1 MRVNTI
7 KKIIAAILAAVL
19 CFGVLPSRSFFN
31 TLSAVVK
38 AANADSLNEAYAD
51 GTSLMPIG
59 PAFTVDTL
67 LSWEPTNDPDSD
79 YSRSVVPLADRYTG
93 FTVNDY
99 ANPDAKLMVCSLAN
113 SKHDATNAQ
122 GQESFSSYAFNYWQ
136 YATSFVYWSGSKRGQ
151 VVVPTGEF
159 TDAAHTNGVPVMGT
173 IFFDWGGNSS
183 VVENFVRNYRS
194 VADKLIEV
202 MEYYGFDGYFFNEE
216 TAVDYTTA
224 GNLRSMIAYMR
235 QQRPNML
242 IGWYDSITDSGNL
255 SYQDAVN
262 GSNSGWVS
270 AGVNEFFMNYNWTT
284 QDVNTTVSTM
294 QGLGKSQYEAFA
306 GLDVQQNCMNTNF
319 SSNYLL
325 NNNNN
330 KLKLSLA
337 LYCPNSTMGLSGD
350 GADFHEVERQFYV
363 NGGDPRSTSS
373 SGWAGMSRFFADH
386 TTIISAPFVTN
397 FNSGHGKAFYID
409 GVKSRDAEWSY
420 QSVQDVMP
428 TWTWIIDSNGQKLS
442 GAYDFE
448 DAYNGGSSIKF
459 YGSLTANKPNNIML
473 YSTNLDINGS
483 TNIAVT
489 AKNDR
494 GLMKL
499 VAYYGDS
506 STSSY
511 ANCQKATFALD
522 ASSGGWTT
530 SNVSLASLSGKKL
543 YAIGFEIGGTSNVSD
558 YQVNIGRLAV
568 TDSEAAAASASN
580 ARLEEIIYLDAYT
593 AEARIKWNG
602 NNASTY
608 EIYRLNADGTRTL
621 IMETPNT
628 AYYIPNLVRN
638 DDQADVTIEVV
649 PVNANGVRG
658 ESSRFTIDWP
668 YENGDTEK
676 LSDVTVPVNICP
688 LAEVTGYSAQND
700 GEPASKAIDGTSE
713 NGSKWCATNAQSGWM
728 TIKLDQPRT
737 IKRIRIEHA
746 EYGGEAQNMNT
757 IAFSVQYKSGN
768 NWVTAYSTNNNSS
781 AVTDELITPVTAQE
795 WRLYI
800 SNSGSSA
807 WGAIRIYEWQMFETT
822 ERNRTD
828 IVLMKFASAKNNKG
842 ASDTFSLTHAPTG
855 STVRLYLRDA
865 NGNYTQIASKEA
877 QSSTVSFTGLDYGS
891 DAGRVFYTV
900 QEGKQEESIKLST
913 AFDAE
918 PGAVK
923 YSITVVQP
931 ANGTVS
937 ASATSAT
944 AGTTVKLTATP
955 AEGYTLDY
963 FTLDGAR
970 INGDTFI
977 MPARNVE
984 VSAVFTAN
992 AYSITVVQPTG
1003 GTVSASA
1010 TSATAGTT
1018 VKLTATPAE
1027 GYTLDYFTLDGARI
1041 NGNTFSMPARNV
1053 EVSAVFTANAYSI
1066 TVVQPTGGTVSASTT
1081 SAAAG
1086 TTIELTATPAEGY
1099 TLDYFT
1105 LDGERINGD
1114 TFSMPAR
1121 NVEVSAVFTANAY
1134 SITVVQPTGGTVSAS
1149 ATSATAGT
1157 TVKLTATPAEG
1168 YTLDYFTLDGARI
1181 NGDTFIMPA
1190 RNVEVSAVFTAN
1202 AYSITVV
1209 QPTGGTVSA
1218 SATSATAG
1226 TTVKLTATPAEGY
1239 TLDYFTLDGARIN
1252 GDTFIM
1258 PARNV
1263 EVSAVFTANA
1273 YSITVVQPTGGTVSA
1288 SATSATAGT
1297 TVKLTATP
1305 AEGYT
1310 LDYFTLDG
1318 ARINGD
1324 TFIMPARNVEVSAVF
1339 TANAYSIT
1347 VVQPAG
1353 GTVSASKLSAF
1364 FGEAVELTAVPDE
1377 GYELSHYVVNG
1388 AANNGGTFTMPARD
1402 VIVTAVFTK
1411 VAEPSVNLALNA
1423 TIYYSNKKYPDY
1435 AKNGPQHA
1443 FDGKMS
1449 DREADKW
1456 HASGV
1461 NGWVAFDIHTPVANP
1476 ILKIYHAGSAGENSN
1491 LNTSSWDVYI
1501 LNERYLTEEAYFNMD
1516 RSTQNRVCQIAWF
1529 WKRIHVTTGN
1539 TADISIDH
1547 IDMPEARRLFKI
1559 NMRKTNQTGYPY
1571 YLNVYEIEMYAGN

>member
-700 GEPASKAIDGTSE
+700 GEPAWKAIDGTSE
-713 NGSKWCATNAQSGWM
+713 NGSKWCATNKQSGWM

-746 EYGGEAQNMNT
+746 QYGGEAQNMNT

-768 NWVTAYSTNNNSS
+768 NWVTVYSTNSNSS

-923 YSITVVQP
+923 YSINVVQP
-931 ANGTVS
+931 ANGSVS

-944 AGTTVKLTATP
+944 AGTTIELAATP
-955 AEGYTLDY
+955 SEGYTLDY
-963 FTLDGAR
+963 FTLDGER

-992 AYSITVVQPTG
+992 AYSITVVQPT
-1003 GTVSASA
+1003 
-1010 TSATAGTT
+1010 
-1018 VKLTATPAE
+1018 
-1027 GYTLDYFTLDGARI
+1027 
-1041 NGNTFSMPARNV
+1041 
-1053 EVSAVFTANAYSI
+1053 
-1066 TVVQPTGGTVSASTT
+1066 
-1081 SAAAG
+1081 
-1086 TTIELTATPAEGY
+1086 
-1099 TLDYFT
+1099 
-1105 LDGERINGD
+1105 
-1114 TFSMPAR
+1114 
-1121 NVEVSAVFTANAY
+1121 
-1134 SITVVQPTGGTVSAS
+1134 
-1149 ATSATAGT
+1149 
-1157 TVKLTATPAEG
+1157 
-1168 YTLDYFTLDGARI
+1168 
-1181 NGDTFIMPA
+1181 
-1190 RNVEVSAVFTAN
+1190 
-1202 AYSITVV
+1202 
-1209 QPTGGTVSA
+1209 
-1218 SATSATAG
+1218 
-1226 TTVKLTATPAEGY
+1226 
-1239 TLDYFTLDGARIN
+1239 
-1252 GDTFIM
+1252 
-1258 PARNV
+1258 
-1263 EVSAVFTANA
+1263 
-1273 YSITVVQPTGGTVSA
+1273 
-1288 SATSATAGT
+1288 
-1297 TVKLTATP
+1297 
-1305 AEGYT
+1305 
-1310 LDYFTLDG
+1310 
-1318 ARINGD
+1318 
-1324 TFIMPARNVEVSAVF
+1324 
-1339 TANAYSIT
+1339 
-1347 VVQPAG
+1347 G

-1423 TIYYSNKKYPDY
+1423 TVYYSNKKYPDY

-1449 DREADKW
+1449 DPEADKW
-1456 HASGV
+1456 HASGI

-1476 ILKIYHAGSAGENSN
+1476 ILKIYHAGFAGEGSD
-1491 LNTSSWDVYI
+1491 LNTSSWDVYV

-1571 YLNVYEIEMYAGN
+1571 HLNVYEIEMYAGN

>member
-7 KKIIAAILAAVL
+7 KKIIAAILAAVF

-235 QQRPNML
+235 QQKPNML

-262 GSNSGWVS
+262 GYNSGWVS

-294 QGLGKSQYEAFA
+294 QNLGKSQYEAFA
-306 GLDVQQNCMNTNF
+306 GLDVQQNCMNTYF

-325 NNNNN
+325 NNSN

-511 ANCQKATFALD
+511 ANCQKAAFALD

-543 YAIGFEIGGTSNVSD
+543 YAIGFEIGDTSNVSD

-602 NNASTY
+602 NNASSY

-700 GEPASKAIDGTSE
+700 GEPAWKAIDGTSE
-713 NGSKWCATNAQSGWM
+713 NGSKWCATNKQSGWM

-768 NWVTAYSTNNNSS
+768 NWVTVYSTNSNSS

-800 SNSGSSA
+800 YNSGSSA

-842 ASDTFSLTHAPTG
+842 ASDTFSLTHAPTS

-900 QEGKQEESIKLST
+900 QEGVQEESIKLST

-923 YSITVVQP
+923 YSINVVQP
-931 ANGTVS
+931 ANGSVA
-937 ASATSAT
+937 ASA
-944 AGTTVKLTATP
+944 
-955 AEGYTLDY
+955 
-963 FTLDGAR
+963 
-970 INGDTFI
+970 
-977 MPARNVE
+977 
-984 VSAVFTAN
+984 
-992 AYSITVVQPTG
+992 
-1003 GTVSASA
+1003 
-1010 TSATAGTT
+1010 
-1018 VKLTATPAE
+1018 
-1027 GYTLDYFTLDGARI
+1027 
-1041 NGNTFSMPARNV
+1041 
-1053 EVSAVFTANAYSI
+1053 
-1066 TVVQPTGGTVSASTT
+1066 T

-1086 TTIELTATPAEGY
+1086 TIIELAATPAEGY

-1105 LDGERINGD
+1105 LDGE
-1114 TFSMPAR
+1114 
-1121 NVEVSAVFTANAY
+1121 
-1134 SITVVQPTGGTVSAS
+1134 
-1149 ATSATAGT
+1149 
-1157 TVKLTATPAEG
+1157 
-1168 YTLDYFTLDGARI
+1168 
-1181 NGDTFIMPA
+1181 
-1190 RNVEVSAVFTAN
+1190 
-1202 AYSITVV
+1202 
-1209 QPTGGTVSA
+1209 
-1218 SATSATAG
+1218 
-1226 TTVKLTATPAEGY
+1226 
-1239 TLDYFTLDGARIN
+1239 
-1252 GDTFIM
+1252 
-1258 PARNV
+1258 
-1263 EVSAVFTANA
+1263 
-1273 YSITVVQPTGGTVSA
+1273 
-1288 SATSATAGT
+1288 
-1297 TVKLTATP
+1297 
-1305 AEGYT
+1305 
-1310 LDYFTLDG
+1310 
-1318 ARINGD
+1318 RINGD

-1353 GTVSASKLSAF
+1353 GTVTASKLSAF

-1456 HASGV
+1456 HASGI

-1476 ILKIYHAGSAGENSN
+1476 ILKIYHAGSAGEGSD

>member
-1 MRVNTI
+1 MKNI
-7 KKIIAAILAAVL
+7 KKLLSLLLCGIMLFGMFPASLFAADGDTGDGSGTISETFVPEITWKRTFEYEHRHDTAANQHTNLGGLYAGDKTAYLSTESKTENSVTTYKNKVHWDWATLSGHFNGRTDDVDDSAHKVWDYGHTDVQYADPVKASITNPIASSSQIGGVGIIPYAPSAGEQAIFAATWNNRAAQDFKASSVDGTGIYYSGNYVSVKKGQMDIGYGKKSNDSTISTFSGKSYTARRFSGSFVWPEGYTLSDSIELVSKNDSYYQEIYNAIEADPDLKAAFGGKKVVAINDDMFVFVYKDGEQLTENNYSDYLAFFAGTAGKGVWSWPNADPQDASHGGSGVGWGGEWNVTEPATYGDKYASKA
-19 CFGVLPSRSFFN
+19 FYKVLPNLDTAGKNRSNSMLSKTLIGKEATDN
-31 TLSAVVK
+31 T
-38 AANADSLNEAYAD
+38 AATAGMMAL
-51 GTSLMPIG
+51 
-59 PAFTVDTL
+59 
-67 LSWEPTNDPDSD
+67 SD
-79 YSRSVVPLADRYTG
+79 YWYSFMDGNAISTVLNNKYGTTG
-93 FTVNDY
+93 INVGDTVHIDIY
-99 ANPDAKLMVCSLAN
+99 CIDMDKV
-113 SKHDATNAQ
+113 
-122 GQESFSSYAFNYWQ
+122 G
-136 YATSFVYWSGSKRGQ
+136 G
-151 VVVPTGEF
+151 
-159 TDAAHTNGVPVMGT
+159 

-235 QQRPNML
+235 QQKPNML

-294 QGLGKSQYEAFA
+294 QNLGKSQYEAFA
-306 GLDVQQNCMNTNF
+306 GLDVQQNCMNTYF

-325 NNNNN
+325 NNSN

-386 TTIISAPFVTN
+386 TTIVSAPFVTN

-602 NNASTY
+602 NNASSY

-638 DDQADVTIEVV
+638 DDQADVTVEVV

-658 ESSRFTIDWP
+658 ESSRFTIDWL

-700 GEPASKAIDGTSE
+700 GEPAWKAIDGTSE
-713 NGSKWCATNAQSGWM
+713 NGSKWCATNARSGWM

-768 NWVTAYSTNNNSS
+768 NWVTVYSTNSNSS

-900 QEGKQEESIKLST
+900 QEGVQEESIKLST

-923 YSITVVQP
+923 YSINVVQP
-931 ANGTVS
+931 ANGSVA
-937 ASATSAT
+937 ASA
-944 AGTTVKLTATP
+944 
-955 AEGYTLDY
+955 
-963 FTLDGAR
+963 
-970 INGDTFI
+970 
-977 MPARNVE
+977 
-984 VSAVFTAN
+984 
-992 AYSITVVQPTG
+992 
-1003 GTVSASA
+1003 
-1010 TSATAGTT
+1010 
-1018 VKLTATPAE
+1018 
-1027 GYTLDYFTLDGARI
+1027 
-1041 NGNTFSMPARNV
+1041 
-1053 EVSAVFTANAYSI
+1053 
-1066 TVVQPTGGTVSASTT
+1066 T

-1086 TTIELTATPAEGY
+1086 TIIELAATPAEGY

-1105 LDGERINGD
+1105 LDGE
-1114 TFSMPAR
+1114 
-1121 NVEVSAVFTANAY
+1121 
-1134 SITVVQPTGGTVSAS
+1134 
-1149 ATSATAGT
+1149 
-1157 TVKLTATPAEG
+1157 
-1168 YTLDYFTLDGARI
+1168 
-1181 NGDTFIMPA
+1181 
-1190 RNVEVSAVFTAN
+1190 
-1202 AYSITVV
+1202 
-1209 QPTGGTVSA
+1209 
-1218 SATSATAG
+1218 
-1226 TTVKLTATPAEGY
+1226 
-1239 TLDYFTLDGARIN
+1239 
-1252 GDTFIM
+1252 
-1258 PARNV
+1258 
-1263 EVSAVFTANA
+1263 
-1273 YSITVVQPTGGTVSA
+1273 
-1288 SATSATAGT
+1288 
-1297 TVKLTATP
+1297 
-1305 AEGYT
+1305 
-1310 LDYFTLDG
+1310 
-1318 ARINGD
+1318 RINGD

-1347 VVQPAG
+1347 VVQPAN

-1449 DREADKW
+1449 DPEADKW
-1456 HASGV
+1456 HASGI

-1476 ILKIYHAGSAGENSN
+1476 ILKIYHAGSAGEGSD

-1539 TADISIDH
+1539 TADISVDH

>member
-1 MRVNTI
+1 M
-7 KKIIAAILAAVL
+7 IL
-19 CFGVLPSRSFFN
+19 N
-31 TLSAVVK
+31 
-38 AANADSLNEAYAD
+38 
-51 GTSLMPIG
+51 
-59 PAFTVDTL
+59 
-67 LSWEPTNDPDSD
+67 
-79 YSRSVVPLADRYTG
+79 
-93 FTVNDY
+93 
-99 ANPDAKLMVCSLAN
+99 
-113 SKHDATNAQ
+113 
-122 GQESFSSYAFNYWQ
+122 
-136 YATSFVYWSGSKRGQ
+136 SFV
-151 VVVPTGEF
+151 
-159 TDAAHTNGVPVMGT
+159 
-173 IFFDWGGNSS
+173 
-183 VVENFVRNYRS
+183 
-194 VADKLIEV
+194 
-202 MEYYGFDGYFFNEE
+202 
-216 TAVDYTTA
+216 
-224 GNLRSMIAYMR
+224 
-235 QQRPNML
+235 
-242 IGWYDSITDSGNL
+242 
-255 SYQDAVN
+255 
-262 GSNSGWVS
+262 
-270 AGVNEFFMNYNWTT
+270 
-284 QDVNTTVSTM
+284 TV
-294 QGLGKSQYEAFA
+294 
-306 GLDVQQNCMNTNF
+306 
-319 SSNYLL
+319 
-325 NNNNN
+325 
-330 KLKLSLA
+330 
-337 LYCPNSTMGLSGD
+337 
-350 GADFHEVERQFYV
+350 
-363 NGGDPRSTSS
+363 
-373 SGWAGMSRFFADH
+373 
-386 TTIISAPFVTN
+386 
-397 FNSGHGKAFYID
+397 
-409 GVKSRDAEWSY
+409 
-420 QSVQDVMP
+420 
-428 TWTWIIDSNGQKLS
+428 
-442 GAYDFE
+442 
-448 DAYNGGSSIKF
+448 
-459 YGSLTANKPNNIML
+459 
-473 YSTNLDINGS
+473 
-483 TNIAVT
+483 
-489 AKNDR
+489 
-494 GLMKL
+494 
-499 VAYYGDS
+499 
-506 STSSY
+506 
-511 ANCQKATFALD
+511 
-522 ASSGGWTT
+522 
-530 SNVSLASLSGKKL
+530 
-543 YAIGFEIGGTSNVSD
+543 

-602 NNASTY
+602 NNASSY

-638 DDQADVTIEVV
+638 DDQADVTVEVV

-700 GEPASKAIDGTSE
+700 GEPAWKAIDGTSE
-713 NGSKWCATNAQSGWM
+713 NGSKWCATNKQSGWM

-746 EYGGEAQNMNT
+746 EYGGESQDMNT

-768 NWVTAYSTNNNSS
+768 NWVTVYSTNNNSS

-923 YSITVVQP
+923 YSINVVQP
-931 ANGTVS
+931 ANGSVA

-944 AGTTVKLTATP
+944 AGTTVKLTANP
-955 AEGYTLDY
+955 E
-963 FTLDGAR
+963 
-970 INGDTFI
+970 
-977 MPARNVE
+977 
-984 VSAVFTAN
+984 
-992 AYSITVVQPTG
+992 
-1003 GTVSASA
+1003 
-1010 TSATAGTT
+1010 
-1018 VKLTATPAE
+1018 
-1027 GYTLDYFTLDGARI
+1027 
-1041 NGNTFSMPARNV
+1041 
-1053 EVSAVFTANAYSI
+1053 
-1066 TVVQPTGGTVSASTT
+1066 
-1081 SAAAG
+1081 
-1086 TTIELTATPAEGY
+1086 EGY

-1105 LDGERINGD
+1105 LDGE
-1114 TFSMPAR
+1114 
-1121 NVEVSAVFTANAY
+1121 
-1134 SITVVQPTGGTVSAS
+1134 
-1149 ATSATAGT
+1149 
-1157 TVKLTATPAEG
+1157 
-1168 YTLDYFTLDGARI
+1168 
-1181 NGDTFIMPA
+1181 
-1190 RNVEVSAVFTAN
+1190 
-1202 AYSITVV
+1202 
-1209 QPTGGTVSA
+1209 
-1218 SATSATAG
+1218 
-1226 TTVKLTATPAEGY
+1226 
-1239 TLDYFTLDGARIN
+1239 
-1252 GDTFIM
+1252 
-1258 PARNV
+1258 
-1263 EVSAVFTANA
+1263 
-1273 YSITVVQPTGGTVSA
+1273 
-1288 SATSATAGT
+1288 
-1297 TVKLTATP
+1297 
-1305 AEGYT
+1305 
-1310 LDYFTLDG
+1310 
-1318 ARINGD
+1318 RINGD

-1347 VVQPAG
+1347 VVQPAGGSVAASATSATAGTTIELAATPAEGYTLDYFTLDGERINGNTFSMPARNVEVSAVFTANAYSITVVQPANGSVAASATSAAAGTIIELAATPAEGYTLDYFTLDGERINGDTFIMPARNVEVSAVFTANAYNITVVQPTGGTVSASATSATAGTSVKLTATPAEGYTLDYFTLDGERINGNTFIMPARNVEVSAVFTANAYSITVVQPTG

-1449 DREADKW
+1449 DPEADKW
-1456 HASGV
+1456 HASGI

-1476 ILKIYHAGSAGENSN
+1476 ILKIYHAGSAGEDSN

-1529 WKRIHVTTGN
+1529 WKRVHVTTGN

-1571 YLNVYEIEMYAGN
+1571 HLNVYEIEMYAGN

>member
-235 QQRPNML
+235 QQKPNML

-294 QGLGKSQYEAFA
+294 QNLGKSQYEAFA

-325 NNNNN
+325 NNSN

-386 TTIISAPFVTN
+386 TTIVSAPFVTN

-511 ANCQKATFALD
+511 ANCQKATFAID

-602 NNASTY
+602 NNASSY

-628 AYYIPNLVRN
+628 AYYIPKLVRN

-700 GEPASKAIDGTSE
+700 GEPAWKAIDGTSE
-713 NGSKWCATNAQSGWM
+713 NGSKWCATNARSGWM

-746 EYGGEAQNMNT
+746 EYGGEAQDMNT

-768 NWVTAYSTNNNSS
+768 NWVTVYSTTNNSS

-800 SNSGSSA
+800 YNSGSSA
-807 WGAIRIYEWQMFETT
+807 WGAIRIYEWQMFEST
-822 ERNRTD
+822 ERERSD

-842 ASDTFSLTHAPTG
+842 ASDTFSLTHAPTS

-877 QSSTVSFTGLDYGS
+877 QSSTVSFNGLDYGS

-900 QEGKQEESIKLST
+900 QEGVQEESIKLST

-923 YSITVVQP
+923 YSINVVQP
-931 ANGTVS
+931 ANGSVA
-937 ASATSAT
+937 ASA
-944 AGTTVKLTATP
+944 
-955 AEGYTLDY
+955 
-963 FTLDGAR
+963 
-970 INGDTFI
+970 
-977 MPARNVE
+977 
-984 VSAVFTAN
+984 
-992 AYSITVVQPTG
+992 
-1003 GTVSASA
+1003 
-1010 TSATAGTT
+1010 
-1018 VKLTATPAE
+1018 
-1027 GYTLDYFTLDGARI
+1027 
-1041 NGNTFSMPARNV
+1041 
-1053 EVSAVFTANAYSI
+1053 
-1066 TVVQPTGGTVSASTT
+1066 T

-1086 TTIELTATPAEGY
+1086 TIIELAATPAEGY

-1105 LDGERINGD
+1105 LDGE
-1114 TFSMPAR
+1114 
-1121 NVEVSAVFTANAY
+1121 
-1134 SITVVQPTGGTVSAS
+1134 
-1149 ATSATAGT
+1149 
-1157 TVKLTATPAEG
+1157 
-1168 YTLDYFTLDGARI
+1168 
-1181 NGDTFIMPA
+1181 
-1190 RNVEVSAVFTAN
+1190 
-1202 AYSITVV
+1202 
-1209 QPTGGTVSA
+1209 
-1218 SATSATAG
+1218 
-1226 TTVKLTATPAEGY
+1226 
-1239 TLDYFTLDGARIN
+1239 
-1252 GDTFIM
+1252 
-1258 PARNV
+1258 
-1263 EVSAVFTANA
+1263 
-1273 YSITVVQPTGGTVSA
+1273 
-1288 SATSATAGT
+1288 
-1297 TVKLTATP
+1297 
-1305 AEGYT
+1305 
-1310 LDYFTLDG
+1310 
-1318 ARINGD
+1318 RINGD

-1353 GTVSASKLSAF
+1353 GTVSASATSAAAGTTVKLTATPAEGYTLDYFTLDGERINGNTFSMPARNVEVSAVFTANAYSITVVQPAGGTVTASKLSAF

-1449 DREADKW
+1449 DPEADKW
-1456 HASGV
+1456 HASGI

-1476 ILKIYHAGSAGENSN
+1476 ILKIYHAGSAGEASN

-1529 WKRIHVTTGN
+1529 WKKIHVTNGN
-1539 TADISIDH
+1539 TADISVDH
-1547 IDMPEARRLFKI
+1547 IDMPETRRLFKI

>member
-7 KKIIAAILAAVL
+7 KKIIAAILAAVF

-183 VVENFVRNYRS
+183 VVENFVLNYRS

-235 QQRPNML
+235 QQKPNML

-262 GSNSGWVS
+262 GYNSGWVS

-294 QGLGKSQYEAFA
+294 QNLGKSQYEAFA
-306 GLDVQQNCMNTNF
+306 GLDVQQNCMNTYF

-325 NNNNN
+325 NNSN

-511 ANCQKATFALD
+511 ANCQKAAFALD

-543 YAIGFEIGGTSNVSD
+543 YAIGFEIGDTSNVSD

-602 NNASTY
+602 NNASSY

-700 GEPASKAIDGTSE
+700 GEPAWKAIDGTSE
-713 NGSKWCATNAQSGWM
+713 NGSKWCATNKQSGWM

-768 NWVTAYSTNNNSS
+768 NWVTVYSTNSNSS

-800 SNSGSSA
+800 YNSGSSA

-842 ASDTFSLTHAPTG
+842 ASDTFSLTHAPTS

-900 QEGKQEESIKLST
+900 QEGVQEESIKLST

-923 YSITVVQP
+923 YSINVVQP
-931 ANGTVS
+931 ANGSVA
-937 ASATSAT
+937 ASATSAA
-944 AGTTVKLTATP
+944 AGTIIELAATP

-963 FTLDGAR
+963 FTLDG
-970 INGDTFI
+970 
-977 MPARNVE
+977 E
-984 VSAVFTAN
+984 
-992 AYSITVVQPTG
+992 
-1003 GTVSASA
+1003 
-1010 TSATAGTT
+1010 
-1018 VKLTATPAE
+1018 
-1027 GYTLDYFTLDGARI
+1027 RI

-1066 TVVQPTGGTVSASTT
+1066 TVVQP
-1081 SAAAG
+1081 
-1086 TTIELTATPAEGY
+1086 
-1099 TLDYFT
+1099 
-1105 LDGERINGD
+1105 
-1114 TFSMPAR
+1114 
-1121 NVEVSAVFTANAY
+1121 
-1134 SITVVQPTGGTVSAS
+1134 
-1149 ATSATAGT
+1149 
-1157 TVKLTATPAEG
+1157 
-1168 YTLDYFTLDGARI
+1168 
-1181 NGDTFIMPA
+1181 
-1190 RNVEVSAVFTAN
+1190 
-1202 AYSITVV
+1202 
-1209 QPTGGTVSA
+1209 
-1218 SATSATAG
+1218 
-1226 TTVKLTATPAEGY
+1226 
-1239 TLDYFTLDGARIN
+1239 
-1252 GDTFIM
+1252 
-1258 PARNV
+1258 
-1263 EVSAVFTANA
+1263 
-1273 YSITVVQPTGGTVSA
+1273 
-1288 SATSATAGT
+1288 
-1297 TVKLTATP
+1297 
-1305 AEGYT
+1305 
-1310 LDYFTLDG
+1310 
-1318 ARINGD
+1318 
-1324 TFIMPARNVEVSAVF
+1324 
-1339 TANAYSIT
+1339 
-1347 VVQPAG
+1347 AG
-1353 GTVSASKLSAF
+1353 GTVTASKLSAF

-1456 HASGV
+1456 HASGI

-1476 ILKIYHAGSAGENSN
+1476 ILKIYHAGSAGEGSD

-1529 WKRIHVTTGN
+1529 WKKIHVTNGN
-1539 TADISIDH
+1539 TADISVDH

>member
-1 MRVNTI
+1 M
-7 KKIIAAILAAVL
+7 IL
-19 CFGVLPSRSFFN
+19 N
-31 TLSAVVK
+31 
-38 AANADSLNEAYAD
+38 
-51 GTSLMPIG
+51 
-59 PAFTVDTL
+59 
-67 LSWEPTNDPDSD
+67 
-79 YSRSVVPLADRYTG
+79 
-93 FTVNDY
+93 
-99 ANPDAKLMVCSLAN
+99 
-113 SKHDATNAQ
+113 
-122 GQESFSSYAFNYWQ
+122 
-136 YATSFVYWSGSKRGQ
+136 SFV
-151 VVVPTGEF
+151 
-159 TDAAHTNGVPVMGT
+159 
-173 IFFDWGGNSS
+173 
-183 VVENFVRNYRS
+183 
-194 VADKLIEV
+194 
-202 MEYYGFDGYFFNEE
+202 
-216 TAVDYTTA
+216 
-224 GNLRSMIAYMR
+224 
-235 QQRPNML
+235 
-242 IGWYDSITDSGNL
+242 
-255 SYQDAVN
+255 
-262 GSNSGWVS
+262 
-270 AGVNEFFMNYNWTT
+270 
-284 QDVNTTVSTM
+284 TV
-294 QGLGKSQYEAFA
+294 
-306 GLDVQQNCMNTNF
+306 
-319 SSNYLL
+319 
-325 NNNNN
+325 
-330 KLKLSLA
+330 
-337 LYCPNSTMGLSGD
+337 
-350 GADFHEVERQFYV
+350 
-363 NGGDPRSTSS
+363 
-373 SGWAGMSRFFADH
+373 
-386 TTIISAPFVTN
+386 
-397 FNSGHGKAFYID
+397 
-409 GVKSRDAEWSY
+409 
-420 QSVQDVMP
+420 
-428 TWTWIIDSNGQKLS
+428 
-442 GAYDFE
+442 
-448 DAYNGGSSIKF
+448 
-459 YGSLTANKPNNIML
+459 
-473 YSTNLDINGS
+473 
-483 TNIAVT
+483 
-489 AKNDR
+489 
-494 GLMKL
+494 
-499 VAYYGDS
+499 
-506 STSSY
+506 
-511 ANCQKATFALD
+511 
-522 ASSGGWTT
+522 
-530 SNVSLASLSGKKL
+530 
-543 YAIGFEIGGTSNVSD
+543 

-700 GEPASKAIDGTSE
+700 GEPAWKAIDGTSE
-713 NGSKWCATNAQSGWM
+713 NGSKWCATNKQSGWM

-746 EYGGEAQNMNT
+746 EYGGETQNMNT

-768 NWVTAYSTNNNSS
+768 NWVTVYSTNNNSS

-931 ANGTVS
+931 ANGSVA

-944 AGTTVKLTATP
+944 AGTTVKLTANP

-963 FTLDGAR
+963 FTLDGER
-970 INGDTFI
+970 INGNTFI

-1018 VKLTATPAE
+1018 
-1027 GYTLDYFTLDGARI
+1027 
-1041 NGNTFSMPARNV
+1041 
-1053 EVSAVFTANAYSI
+1053 
-1066 TVVQPTGGTVSASTT
+1066 
-1081 SAAAG
+1081 
-1086 TTIELTATPAEGY
+1086 IELTATPAEGY

-1114 TFSMPAR
+1114 TF
-1121 NVEVSAVFTANAY
+1121 T
-1134 SITVVQPTGGTVSAS
+1134 
-1149 ATSATAGT
+1149 
-1157 TVKLTATPAEG
+1157 
-1168 YTLDYFTLDGARI
+1168 
-1181 NGDTFIMPA
+1181 
-1190 RNVEVSAVFTAN
+1190 
-1202 AYSITVV
+1202 
-1209 QPTGGTVSA
+1209 
-1218 SATSATAG
+1218 
-1226 TTVKLTATPAEGY
+1226 
-1239 TLDYFTLDGARIN
+1239 
-1252 GDTFIM
+1252 
-1258 PARNV
+1258 
-1263 EVSAVFTANA
+1263 
-1273 YSITVVQPTGGTVSA
+1273 
-1288 SATSATAGT
+1288 
-1297 TVKLTATP
+1297 
-1305 AEGYT
+1305 
-1310 LDYFTLDG
+1310 
-1318 ARINGD
+1318 
-1324 TFIMPARNVEVSAVF
+1324 MPARNVEVSAVF

-1388 AANNGGTFTMPARD
+1388 AANSGGTFTMPARD

-1423 TIYYSNKKYPDY
+1423 TIYYFNKKYPDY

-1449 DREADKW
+1449 DPEADKW

-1476 ILKIYHAGSAGENSN
+1476 ILKIYHAGSADEDSN

-1539 TADISIDH
+1539 TADISVDH

-1571 YLNVYEIEMYAGN
+1571 HLNVYEIEMYAGN

>member
-7 KKIIAAILAAVL
+7 KKIIAAILAAVF

-235 QQRPNML
+235 QQKPNML

-262 GSNSGWVS
+262 GYNSGWVS

-294 QGLGKSQYEAFA
+294 QNLGKSQYEAFA
-306 GLDVQQNCMNTNF
+306 GLDVQQNCMNTYF

-325 NNNNN
+325 NNSN

-373 SGWAGMSRFFADH
+373 SGWAGMSRFFADY

-511 ANCQKATFALD
+511 ANCQKAAFALD

-543 YAIGFEIGGTSNVSD
+543 YAIGFEIGDTSNVSD

-602 NNASTY
+602 NNASSY

-700 GEPASKAIDGTSE
+700 GEPAWKAIDGTSE
-713 NGSKWCATNAQSGWM
+713 NGSKWCATNKQSGWM

-768 NWVTAYSTNNNSS
+768 NWVTVYSTNSNSS

-800 SNSGSSA
+800 YNSGSSA

-900 QEGKQEESIKLST
+900 QEGVQEESIKLST

-931 ANGTVS
+931 ANGSVS

-944 AGTTVKLTATP
+944 AGTTVKLTANP

-963 FTLDGAR
+963 FTLDGA
-970 INGDTFI
+970 
-977 MPARNVE
+977 
-984 VSAVFTAN
+984 
-992 AYSITVVQPTG
+992 
-1003 GTVSASA
+1003 
-1010 TSATAGTT
+1010 
-1018 VKLTATPAE
+1018 
-1027 GYTLDYFTLDGARI
+1027 
-1041 NGNTFSMPARNV
+1041 
-1053 EVSAVFTANAYSI
+1053 
-1066 TVVQPTGGTVSASTT
+1066 
-1081 SAAAG
+1081 
-1086 TTIELTATPAEGY
+1086 
-1099 TLDYFT
+1099 
-1105 LDGERINGD
+1105 RINGD

-1134 SITVVQPTGGTVSAS
+1134 SITVVQPAGGSVAAS

-1157 TVKLTATPAEG
+1157 TIELAATPAEG
-1168 YTLDYFTLDGARI
+1168 YTLDYFTLDG
-1181 NGDTFIMPA
+1181 
-1190 RNVEVSAVFTAN
+1190 E
-1202 AYSITVV
+1202 
-1209 QPTGGTVSA
+1209 
-1218 SATSATAG
+1218 
-1226 TTVKLTATPAEGY
+1226 
-1239 TLDYFTLDGARIN
+1239 
-1252 GDTFIM
+1252 
-1258 PARNV
+1258 
-1263 EVSAVFTANA
+1263 
-1273 YSITVVQPTGGTVSA
+1273 
-1288 SATSATAGT
+1288 
-1297 TVKLTATP
+1297 
-1305 AEGYT
+1305 
-1310 LDYFTLDG
+1310 
-1318 ARINGD
+1318 RINGD

-1347 VVQPAG
+1347 VVQPAN

-1449 DREADKW
+1449 DPEADKW

-1476 ILKIYHAGSAGENSN
+1476 ILKIYHAGSADEDSN

-1571 YLNVYEIEMYAGN
+1571 HLNVYEIEMYAGN

>member
-7 KKIIAAILAAVL
+7 KKIIAAILAAVF
-19 CFGVLPSRSFFN
+19 CFGVVPSRSFFN

-183 VVENFVRNYRS
+183 VVENFIRNYRS

-262 GSNSGWVS
+262 GYNSGWVS

-294 QGLGKSQYEAFA
+294 QNLGKSQYEAFA

-543 YAIGFEIGGTSNVSD
+543 YAIGFEIGGTSNVYD

-602 NNASTY
+602 NNASSY

-638 DDQADVTIEVV
+638 DDQADVTVEVV

-658 ESSRFTIDWP
+658 KSSRFTIDWP
-668 YENGDTEK
+668 YENDDTER
-676 LSDVTVPVNICP
+676 LSDITEPANVCLNAT
-688 LAEVTGYSAQND
+688 VTGYSAQND
-700 GEPASKAIDGTSE
+700 GEPAWKAIDGTSE

-746 EYGGEAQNMNT
+746 QYGGEAQDMNT

-768 NWVTAYSTNNNSS
+768 NWVTVYSTNNNSS

-923 YSITVVQP
+923 YSINVVQP
-931 ANGTVS
+931 SNGSVA

-944 AGTTVKLTATP
+944 AGTTVKLTATPAEGYALDYFTLDGERINGDTFIMPARNVEVSAVFTANAYSITVVQPVGGSVAASATSAAAGTTIELTATPAEGYTLDYFTLDGARINGDTFIMPARNVDVSAVFTANAYSITVFQPTGGTVSASATSATAGTTIELTANP

-1003 GTVSASA
+1003 GTVSAS
-1010 TSATAGTT
+1010 
-1018 VKLTATPAE
+1018 
-1027 GYTLDYFTLDGARI
+1027 
-1041 NGNTFSMPARNV
+1041 
-1053 EVSAVFTANAYSI
+1053 
-1066 TVVQPTGGTVSASTT
+1066 
-1081 SAAAG
+1081 
-1086 TTIELTATPAEGY
+1086 
-1099 TLDYFT
+1099 
-1105 LDGERINGD
+1105 
-1114 TFSMPAR
+1114 
-1121 NVEVSAVFTANAY
+1121 
-1134 SITVVQPTGGTVSAS
+1134 
-1149 ATSATAGT
+1149 
-1157 TVKLTATPAEG
+1157 
-1168 YTLDYFTLDGARI
+1168 
-1181 NGDTFIMPA
+1181 
-1190 RNVEVSAVFTAN
+1190 
-1202 AYSITVV
+1202 
-1209 QPTGGTVSA
+1209 
-1218 SATSATAG
+1218 
-1226 TTVKLTATPAEGY
+1226 
-1239 TLDYFTLDGARIN
+1239 
-1252 GDTFIM
+1252 
-1258 PARNV
+1258 
-1263 EVSAVFTANA
+1263 
-1273 YSITVVQPTGGTVSA
+1273 
-1288 SATSATAGT
+1288 
-1297 TVKLTATP
+1297 
-1305 AEGYT
+1305 
-1310 LDYFTLDG
+1310 
-1318 ARINGD
+1318 
-1324 TFIMPARNVEVSAVF
+1324 
-1339 TANAYSIT
+1339 
-1347 VVQPAG
+1347 
-1353 GTVSASKLSAF
+1353 KLSAF

-1388 AANNGGTFTMPARD
+1388 AANSGGTFTMPARD

-1423 TIYYSNKKYPDY
+1423 TIYYFNKKYPDY

-1476 ILKIYHAGSAGENSN
+1476 ILKIYHAGSAGESSN

-1539 TADISIDH
+1539 TADISVDH

-1571 YLNVYEIEMYAGN
+1571 HLNVYEIEMYAGN

>member
-1 MRVNTI
+1 MKNI
-7 KKIIAAILAAVL
+7 KKLLSLLLCGIMLFGMFPASLFAADGDTGDGSGTISETFVPEITWKRTFEYEHRHDTAANQHTNLGGLYAGDKTAYLSAESKTENSVTTYKNK
-19 CFGVLPSRSFFN
+19 VHWDWA
-31 TLSAVVK
+31 TLSGHFNGRTDDVDDSAHKVWDYGHTDVQYADPVK
-38 AANADSLNEAYAD
+38 ASITNPIASSSQIGGVGIIPYAPSAGEQAIFAATWNNRAAQDFKASSVDGTGIYYSGNYVSVKKGQMDIGYGKKSNDSTISTFSGKSYTARRFSGSFVWPEGYTLSDSIELVSKNDSYYQEIYNAIEADPDLKAAFGGKKVVAINDDMFVFVYKDGEQLTENNYSDYLAFFAGTVGKGVWSWPNADPQNWGGEWNVTEPATYGDKYASKAFYKVFPNLDTEHKDRSNSMLPETLIGKEA
-51 GTSLMPIG
+51 TSTTAATAGMMAL
-59 PAFTVDTL
+59 
-67 LSWEPTNDPDSD
+67 SD
-79 YSRSVVPLADRYTG
+79 YWYSFMDGNAISTVLNNKYGTTG
-93 FTVNDY
+93 INAGDTVHIDIY
-99 ANPDAKLMVCSLAN
+99 CIDMDKV
-113 SKHDATNAQ
+113 
-122 GQESFSSYAFNYWQ
+122 G
-136 YATSFVYWSGSKRGQ
+136 G
-151 VVVPTGEF
+151 
-159 TDAAHTNGVPVMGT
+159 
-173 IFFDWGGNSS
+173 IFFDWNGDSS

-216 TAVDYTTA
+216 TGVDYTTA

-262 GSNSGWVS
+262 GYNSGWVS

-294 QGLGKSQYEAFA
+294 QNLGKSQYEAFA
-306 GLDVQQNCMNTNF
+306 GLDVQQNCMNTYF

-325 NNNNN
+325 NNSN

-602 NNASTY
+602 NNASSY

-638 DDQADVTIEVV
+638 DDQADVTVEVV

-658 ESSRFTIDWP
+658 ESSRFTIDWL

-676 LSDVTVPVNICP
+676 LSDVTAPVNICP

-700 GEPASKAIDGTSE
+700 GEPAWKAIDGTSE
-713 NGSKWCATNAQSGWM
+713 NGSKWCATNKQSGWM

-746 EYGGEAQNMNT
+746 EYGGEAQDMNT

-768 NWVTAYSTNNNSS
+768 NWVTVYSTTNNSS

-800 SNSGSSA
+800 YNSGSSA
-807 WGAIRIYEWQMFETT
+807 WGAIRIYEWQMFEST
-822 ERNRTD
+822 ERERSD

-842 ASDTFSLTHAPTG
+842 ASDTFSLTHAPTS

-900 QEGKQEESIKLST
+900 QEGVQEESIKLST

-923 YSITVVQP
+923 YSINVVQP
-931 ANGTVS
+931 ANGSVA
-937 ASATSAT
+937 ASATSAA
-944 AGTTVKLTATP
+944 AGTIIELAATP

-963 FTLDGAR
+963 FTLDGER

-992 AYSITVVQPTG
+992 AYSITVVQPT
-1003 GTVSASA
+1003 
-1010 TSATAGTT
+1010 
-1018 VKLTATPAE
+1018 
-1027 GYTLDYFTLDGARI
+1027 
-1041 NGNTFSMPARNV
+1041 
-1053 EVSAVFTANAYSI
+1053 
-1066 TVVQPTGGTVSASTT
+1066 
-1081 SAAAG
+1081 
-1086 TTIELTATPAEGY
+1086 
-1099 TLDYFT
+1099 
-1105 LDGERINGD
+1105 
-1114 TFSMPAR
+1114 
-1121 NVEVSAVFTANAY
+1121 
-1134 SITVVQPTGGTVSAS
+1134 
-1149 ATSATAGT
+1149 
-1157 TVKLTATPAEG
+1157 
-1168 YTLDYFTLDGARI
+1168 
-1181 NGDTFIMPA
+1181 
-1190 RNVEVSAVFTAN
+1190 
-1202 AYSITVV
+1202 
-1209 QPTGGTVSA
+1209 
-1218 SATSATAG
+1218 
-1226 TTVKLTATPAEGY
+1226 
-1239 TLDYFTLDGARIN
+1239 
-1252 GDTFIM
+1252 
-1258 PARNV
+1258 
-1263 EVSAVFTANA
+1263 
-1273 YSITVVQPTGGTVSA
+1273 
-1288 SATSATAGT
+1288 
-1297 TVKLTATP
+1297 
-1305 AEGYT
+1305 
-1310 LDYFTLDG
+1310 
-1318 ARINGD
+1318 
-1324 TFIMPARNVEVSAVF
+1324 
-1339 TANAYSIT
+1339 
-1347 VVQPAG
+1347 G

-1449 DREADKW
+1449 DPEADKW
-1456 HASGV
+1456 HASGI

-1476 ILKIYHAGSAGENSN
+1476 ILKIYHAGSAGEGSD

-1539 TADISIDH
+1539 TADISVDH

-1571 YLNVYEIEMYAGN
+1571 YLNVYEIGMYAGN

>member
-1 MRVNTI
+1 MKNI
-7 KKIIAAILAAVL
+7 KKLLSLLLCGIMLFGMFPASLFAADGDTGDGSGTISETFVPEITWKRTFEYEHRHDTAANQHTDLGGLYAGDKTAYLSTESETENSVTTYKNKVHWDWAA
-19 CFGVLPSRSFFN
+19 FSEHFN
-31 TLSAVVK
+31 GRTDDVDDSAHKVWDYGHTDVQYADPVK
-38 AANADSLNEAYAD
+38 ASITNPINSSSKIGGVGIIPYAPSASEQAIFAATWNNRAADEFQTSSVDGTN
-51 GTSLMPIG
+51 GTSLITVKKGQMDIG
-59 PAFTVDTL
+59 YRNSYTARRFSGSFVWPEGYTL
-67 LSWEPTNDPDSD
+67 SDSIELISKNDSYYQEIYNAIENDPNLKAAFGGKKVVAINDDMFVFVYKDGEQLTENNYSD
-79 YSRSVVPLADRYTG
+79 YLAFFAGTAGKGVWSWPNADPQDASHGGSGVGWGGEWNVTEPATYGDKYASKAFYKVLPNLDTAGKNRSNSMLSKTLIGKEATDNTAATAGMMALSDYWYSFMDGNAISTVLNNKYGTTG
-93 FTVNDY
+93 INVGDTVHIDIY
-99 ANPDAKLMVCSLAN
+99 CIDMDKV
-113 SKHDATNAQ
+113 
-122 GQESFSSYAFNYWQ
+122 G
-136 YATSFVYWSGSKRGQ
+136 G
-151 VVVPTGEF
+151 
-159 TDAAHTNGVPVMGT
+159 
-173 IFFDWGGNSS
+173 IFFDWNGDSS

-216 TAVDYTTA
+216 TGVDYTTA

-235 QQRPNML
+235 QQKPNML

-294 QGLGKSQYEAFA
+294 QNLGKSQYEAFA
-306 GLDVQQNCMNTNF
+306 GLDVQQNCMNTYF

-325 NNNNN
+325 NNSN

-602 NNASTY
+602 NNASSY

-700 GEPASKAIDGTSE
+700 GEPAWKAIDGTSE
-713 NGSKWCATNAQSGWM
+713 NGSKWCATNARSGWM

-746 EYGGEAQNMNT
+746 EYGGEAQDMNT

-768 NWVTAYSTNNNSS
+768 NWVTVYSTTNNSS

-800 SNSGSSA
+800 YNSGSSA
-807 WGAIRIYEWQMFETT
+807 WGAIRIYEWQMFEST
-822 ERNRTD
+822 ERERSD

-900 QEGKQEESIKLST
+900 QEGVQEESIKLST

-923 YSITVVQP
+923 YSINVVQPANGSVAASATSAAAGTIIELAATPAEGYTLDYFTLDGERINGNTFIMPARNVEVSAVFTANAYNITVVQP
-931 ANGTVS
+931 ANGSVA
-937 ASATSAT
+937 ASATSAA

-963 FTLDGAR
+963 FTLDG
-970 INGDTFI
+970 
-977 MPARNVE
+977 E
-984 VSAVFTAN
+984 
-992 AYSITVVQPTG
+992 
-1003 GTVSASA
+1003 
-1010 TSATAGTT
+1010 
-1018 VKLTATPAE
+1018 
-1027 GYTLDYFTLDGARI
+1027 RI

-1066 TVVQPTGGTVSASTT
+1066 TVVQP
-1081 SAAAG
+1081 
-1086 TTIELTATPAEGY
+1086 
-1099 TLDYFT
+1099 
-1105 LDGERINGD
+1105 
-1114 TFSMPAR
+1114 
-1121 NVEVSAVFTANAY
+1121 
-1134 SITVVQPTGGTVSAS
+1134 
-1149 ATSATAGT
+1149 
-1157 TVKLTATPAEG
+1157 
-1168 YTLDYFTLDGARI
+1168 
-1181 NGDTFIMPA
+1181 
-1190 RNVEVSAVFTAN
+1190 
-1202 AYSITVV
+1202 
-1209 QPTGGTVSA
+1209 
-1218 SATSATAG
+1218 
-1226 TTVKLTATPAEGY
+1226 
-1239 TLDYFTLDGARIN
+1239 
-1252 GDTFIM
+1252 
-1258 PARNV
+1258 
-1263 EVSAVFTANA
+1263 
-1273 YSITVVQPTGGTVSA
+1273 
-1288 SATSATAGT
+1288 
-1297 TVKLTATP
+1297 
-1305 AEGYT
+1305 
-1310 LDYFTLDG
+1310 
-1318 ARINGD
+1318 
-1324 TFIMPARNVEVSAVF
+1324 
-1339 TANAYSIT
+1339 
-1347 VVQPAG
+1347 AG
-1353 GTVSASKLSAF
+1353 GTVTASKLSAF

-1449 DREADKW
+1449 DPEADKW
-1456 HASGV
+1456 HASGI

-1476 ILKIYHAGSAGENSN
+1476 ILKIYHAGSAGEGSD

-1529 WKRIHVTTGN
+1529 WKKIHVTNGN
-1539 TADISIDH
+1539 TADISVDH

>member
-7 KKIIAAILAAVL
+7 KKIIAAILAAVF

-216 TAVDYTTA
+216 TGVDYTTA

-325 NNNNN
+325 NNSN

-602 NNASTY
+602 NNASSY

-700 GEPASKAIDGTSE
+700 GEPAWKAIDGTSE
-713 NGSKWCATNAQSGWM
+713 NGSKWCATNKQSGWM

-746 EYGGEAQNMNT
+746 QYGGEAQNMNT

-768 NWVTAYSTNNNSS
+768 NWVTVYSTNNNSS

-923 YSITVVQP
+923 YSINVVQP
-931 ANGTVS
+931 ANGSVA

-963 FTLDGAR
+963 FTLDGER

-1003 GTVSASA
+1003 G
-1010 TSATAGTT
+1010 
-1018 VKLTATPAE
+1018 K
-1027 GYTLDYFTLDGARI
+1027 
-1041 NGNTFSMPARNV
+1041 
-1053 EVSAVFTANAYSI
+1053 
-1066 TVVQPTGGTVSASTT
+1066 
-1081 SAAAG
+1081 
-1086 TTIELTATPAEGY
+1086 
-1099 TLDYFT
+1099 
-1105 LDGERINGD
+1105 
-1114 TFSMPAR
+1114 
-1121 NVEVSAVFTANAY
+1121 
-1134 SITVVQPTGGTVSAS
+1134 
-1149 ATSATAGT
+1149 
-1157 TVKLTATPAEG
+1157 
-1168 YTLDYFTLDGARI
+1168 
-1181 NGDTFIMPA
+1181 
-1190 RNVEVSAVFTAN
+1190 
-1202 AYSITVV
+1202 
-1209 QPTGGTVSA
+1209 
-1218 SATSATAG
+1218 
-1226 TTVKLTATPAEGY
+1226 
-1239 TLDYFTLDGARIN
+1239 
-1252 GDTFIM
+1252 
-1258 PARNV
+1258 
-1263 EVSAVFTANA
+1263 
-1273 YSITVVQPTGGTVSA
+1273 
-1288 SATSATAGT
+1288 
-1297 TVKLTATP
+1297 
-1305 AEGYT
+1305 
-1310 LDYFTLDG
+1310 
-1318 ARINGD
+1318 
-1324 TFIMPARNVEVSAVF
+1324 
-1339 TANAYSIT
+1339 
-1347 VVQPAG
+1347 
-1353 GTVSASKLSAF
+1353 VSASKLSAF
-1364 FGEAVELTAVPDE
+1364 FGETVDLTAVPDE

-1388 AANNGGTFTMPARD
+1388 AANNGSSFTMPARD

-1423 TIYYSNKKYPDY
+1423 TIYYFNKKYPDY

-1476 ILKIYHAGSAGENSN
+1476 ILKIYHAGSAGEDSN

-1539 TADISIDH
+1539 TADISVDH

-1571 YLNVYEIEMYAGN
+1571 HLNVYEIEMYAGN

>member
-1 MRVNTI
+1 M
-7 KKIIAAILAAVL
+7 IL
-19 CFGVLPSRSFFN
+19 N
-31 TLSAVVK
+31 
-38 AANADSLNEAYAD
+38 
-51 GTSLMPIG
+51 
-59 PAFTVDTL
+59 
-67 LSWEPTNDPDSD
+67 
-79 YSRSVVPLADRYTG
+79 
-93 FTVNDY
+93 
-99 ANPDAKLMVCSLAN
+99 
-113 SKHDATNAQ
+113 
-122 GQESFSSYAFNYWQ
+122 
-136 YATSFVYWSGSKRGQ
+136 SFV
-151 VVVPTGEF
+151 
-159 TDAAHTNGVPVMGT
+159 
-173 IFFDWGGNSS
+173 
-183 VVENFVRNYRS
+183 
-194 VADKLIEV
+194 
-202 MEYYGFDGYFFNEE
+202 
-216 TAVDYTTA
+216 
-224 GNLRSMIAYMR
+224 
-235 QQRPNML
+235 
-242 IGWYDSITDSGNL
+242 
-255 SYQDAVN
+255 
-262 GSNSGWVS
+262 
-270 AGVNEFFMNYNWTT
+270 
-284 QDVNTTVSTM
+284 TV
-294 QGLGKSQYEAFA
+294 
-306 GLDVQQNCMNTNF
+306 
-319 SSNYLL
+319 
-325 NNNNN
+325 
-330 KLKLSLA
+330 
-337 LYCPNSTMGLSGD
+337 
-350 GADFHEVERQFYV
+350 
-363 NGGDPRSTSS
+363 
-373 SGWAGMSRFFADH
+373 
-386 TTIISAPFVTN
+386 
-397 FNSGHGKAFYID
+397 
-409 GVKSRDAEWSY
+409 
-420 QSVQDVMP
+420 
-428 TWTWIIDSNGQKLS
+428 
-442 GAYDFE
+442 
-448 DAYNGGSSIKF
+448 
-459 YGSLTANKPNNIML
+459 
-473 YSTNLDINGS
+473 
-483 TNIAVT
+483 
-489 AKNDR
+489 
-494 GLMKL
+494 
-499 VAYYGDS
+499 
-506 STSSY
+506 
-511 ANCQKATFALD
+511 
-522 ASSGGWTT
+522 
-530 SNVSLASLSGKKL
+530 
-543 YAIGFEIGGTSNVSD
+543 

-602 NNASTY
+602 NNASSY

-638 DDQADVTIEVV
+638 DDQADVTVEVV

-658 ESSRFTIDWP
+658 ESSRFTIDWL

-700 GEPASKAIDGTSE
+700 GEPAWKAIDGTSE
-713 NGSKWCATNAQSGWM
+713 NGSKWCATNARSGWM

-768 NWVTAYSTNNNSS
+768 NWVTVYSTNNNSS

-931 ANGTVS
+931 ANGSVA

-944 AGTTVKLTATP
+944 AGTTVKLTA
-955 AEGYTLDY
+955 
-963 FTLDGAR
+963 
-970 INGDTFI
+970 
-977 MPARNVE
+977 
-984 VSAVFTAN
+984 S
-992 AYSITVVQPTG
+992 
-1003 GTVSASA
+1003 
-1010 TSATAGTT
+1010 
-1018 VKLTATPAE
+1018 
-1027 GYTLDYFTLDGARI
+1027 
-1041 NGNTFSMPARNV
+1041 
-1053 EVSAVFTANAYSI
+1053 
-1066 TVVQPTGGTVSASTT
+1066 
-1081 SAAAG
+1081 
-1086 TTIELTATPAEGY
+1086 
-1099 TLDYFT
+1099 
-1105 LDGERINGD
+1105 
-1114 TFSMPAR
+1114 
-1121 NVEVSAVFTANAY
+1121 
-1134 SITVVQPTGGTVSAS
+1134 
-1149 ATSATAGT
+1149 
-1157 TVKLTATPAEG
+1157 
-1168 YTLDYFTLDGARI
+1168 
-1181 NGDTFIMPA
+1181 
-1190 RNVEVSAVFTAN
+1190 
-1202 AYSITVV
+1202 
-1209 QPTGGTVSA
+1209 
-1218 SATSATAG
+1218 
-1226 TTVKLTATPAEGY
+1226 
-1239 TLDYFTLDGARIN
+1239 
-1252 GDTFIM
+1252 
-1258 PARNV
+1258 
-1263 EVSAVFTANA
+1263 
-1273 YSITVVQPTGGTVSA
+1273 
-1288 SATSATAGT
+1288 
-1297 TVKLTATP
+1297 P

-1449 DREADKW
+1449 DPEADKW
-1456 HASGV
+1456 HASGI

-1476 ILKIYHAGSAGENSN
+1476 ILKIYHAGSAGEVSN

>member
-216 TAVDYTTA
+216 TGVDYTTA

-325 NNNNN
+325 NNSN

-700 GEPASKAIDGTSE
+700 GEPAWKAIDGTSE
-713 NGSKWCATNAQSGWM
+713 NGSKWCATNKQSGWM

-746 EYGGEAQNMNT
+746 QYGGEAQNMNT

-768 NWVTAYSTNNNSS
+768 NWVTVYSTNSNSS

-795 WRLYI
+795 WRLDI

-923 YSITVVQP
+923 YSINVVQP
-931 ANGTVS
+931 ANGSVA

-944 AGTTVKLTATP
+944 AGTTVKLTASP

-1018 VKLTATPAE
+1018 LDLTANPAE

-1041 NGNTFSMPARNV
+1041 NGNTFIMPARNV
-1053 EVSAVFTANAYSI
+1053 DVSAVFTANAYGI
-1066 TVVQPTGGTVSASTT
+1066 TVVQPA
-1081 SAAAG
+1081 
-1086 TTIELTATPAEGY
+1086 
-1099 TLDYFT
+1099 
-1105 LDGERINGD
+1105 
-1114 TFSMPAR
+1114 
-1121 NVEVSAVFTANAY
+1121 
-1134 SITVVQPTGGTVSAS
+1134 GGTVSAS

-1226 TTVKLTATPAEGY
+1226 TTIELTATPAEGY
-1239 TLDYFTLDGARIN
+1239 TLDYFTLDGERIN
-1252 GDTFIM
+1252 GNTFIM

-1263 EVSAVFTANA
+1263 
-1273 YSITVVQPTGGTVSA
+1273 
-1288 SATSATAGT
+1288 
-1297 TVKLTATP
+1297 
-1305 AEGYT
+1305 
-1310 LDYFTLDG
+1310 D
-1318 ARINGD
+1318 
-1324 TFIMPARNVEVSAVF
+1324 VSAVF

-1423 TIYYSNKKYPDY
+1423 TVYYSNKKYPDY

-1456 HASGV
+1456 HASGI

>member
-1 MRVNTI
+1 M
-7 KKIIAAILAAVL
+7 IL
-19 CFGVLPSRSFFN
+19 N
-31 TLSAVVK
+31 
-38 AANADSLNEAYAD
+38 
-51 GTSLMPIG
+51 
-59 PAFTVDTL
+59 
-67 LSWEPTNDPDSD
+67 
-79 YSRSVVPLADRYTG
+79 
-93 FTVNDY
+93 
-99 ANPDAKLMVCSLAN
+99 
-113 SKHDATNAQ
+113 
-122 GQESFSSYAFNYWQ
+122 
-136 YATSFVYWSGSKRGQ
+136 SFV
-151 VVVPTGEF
+151 
-159 TDAAHTNGVPVMGT
+159 
-173 IFFDWGGNSS
+173 
-183 VVENFVRNYRS
+183 
-194 VADKLIEV
+194 
-202 MEYYGFDGYFFNEE
+202 
-216 TAVDYTTA
+216 
-224 GNLRSMIAYMR
+224 
-235 QQRPNML
+235 
-242 IGWYDSITDSGNL
+242 
-255 SYQDAVN
+255 
-262 GSNSGWVS
+262 
-270 AGVNEFFMNYNWTT
+270 
-284 QDVNTTVSTM
+284 TV
-294 QGLGKSQYEAFA
+294 
-306 GLDVQQNCMNTNF
+306 
-319 SSNYLL
+319 
-325 NNNNN
+325 
-330 KLKLSLA
+330 
-337 LYCPNSTMGLSGD
+337 
-350 GADFHEVERQFYV
+350 
-363 NGGDPRSTSS
+363 
-373 SGWAGMSRFFADH
+373 
-386 TTIISAPFVTN
+386 
-397 FNSGHGKAFYID
+397 
-409 GVKSRDAEWSY
+409 
-420 QSVQDVMP
+420 
-428 TWTWIIDSNGQKLS
+428 
-442 GAYDFE
+442 
-448 DAYNGGSSIKF
+448 
-459 YGSLTANKPNNIML
+459 
-473 YSTNLDINGS
+473 
-483 TNIAVT
+483 
-489 AKNDR
+489 
-494 GLMKL
+494 
-499 VAYYGDS
+499 
-506 STSSY
+506 
-511 ANCQKATFALD
+511 
-522 ASSGGWTT
+522 
-530 SNVSLASLSGKKL
+530 
-543 YAIGFEIGGTSNVSD
+543 

-602 NNASTY
+602 NNASSY

-700 GEPASKAIDGTSE
+700 GEPAWKAIDGTSE
-713 NGSKWCATNAQSGWM
+713 NGSKWCATNKQSGWM

-746 EYGGEAQNMNT
+746 QYGGEAQNMNT

-768 NWVTAYSTNNNSS
+768 NWVTVYSTNNNSS

-923 YSITVVQP
+923 YSINVVQP
-931 ANGTVS
+931 ANGSVA

-944 AGTTVKLTATP
+944 AGTTVKLTANPAEGYTLDYFTLDGARINGNTFIMPARNVEVSAVFTANAYSITVVQPANGSVAASATSATAGTTIELTATP

-963 FTLDGAR
+963 FTLDGERINGNTFIMPARSVEVSAVFTANAYSITVVQPTGGTVSASATSATAGTTIELTATPAEGYTLNYFTLNGER

-1003 GTVSASA
+1003 GTVSAS
-1010 TSATAGTT
+1010 
-1018 VKLTATPAE
+1018 
-1027 GYTLDYFTLDGARI
+1027 
-1041 NGNTFSMPARNV
+1041 
-1053 EVSAVFTANAYSI
+1053 
-1066 TVVQPTGGTVSASTT
+1066 
-1081 SAAAG
+1081 
-1086 TTIELTATPAEGY
+1086 
-1099 TLDYFT
+1099 
-1105 LDGERINGD
+1105 
-1114 TFSMPAR
+1114 
-1121 NVEVSAVFTANAY
+1121 
-1134 SITVVQPTGGTVSAS
+1134 
-1149 ATSATAGT
+1149 
-1157 TVKLTATPAEG
+1157 
-1168 YTLDYFTLDGARI
+1168 
-1181 NGDTFIMPA
+1181 
-1190 RNVEVSAVFTAN
+1190 
-1202 AYSITVV
+1202 
-1209 QPTGGTVSA
+1209 
-1218 SATSATAG
+1218 
-1226 TTVKLTATPAEGY
+1226 
-1239 TLDYFTLDGARIN
+1239 
-1252 GDTFIM
+1252 
-1258 PARNV
+1258 
-1263 EVSAVFTANA
+1263 
-1273 YSITVVQPTGGTVSA
+1273 
-1288 SATSATAGT
+1288 
-1297 TVKLTATP
+1297 
-1305 AEGYT
+1305 
-1310 LDYFTLDG
+1310 
-1318 ARINGD
+1318 
-1324 TFIMPARNVEVSAVF
+1324 
-1339 TANAYSIT
+1339 
-1347 VVQPAG
+1347 
-1353 GTVSASKLSAF
+1353 KLSAF

-1388 AANNGGTFTMPARD
+1388 AANSGGTFTMPARD

-1423 TIYYSNKKYPDY
+1423 TIYYFNKKYPDY

-1476 ILKIYHAGSAGENSN
+1476 ILKIYHAGSAGESSN

-1539 TADISIDH
+1539 TADISVDH

-1571 YLNVYEIEMYAGN
+1571 HLNVYEIEMYAGN

>member
-7 KKIIAAILAAVL
+7 KKIIAAILAAVF
-19 CFGVLPSRSFFN
+19 CFGFLPSRSFFN

-235 QQRPNML
+235 QKRPNML

-255 SYQDAVN
+255 SYQDAIN
-262 GSNSGWVS
+262 GYNSGWVS

-294 QGLGKSQYEAFA
+294 QNLGKSQYEAFA

-325 NNNNN
+325 NNSN

-530 SNVSLASLSGKKL
+530 SNFSLASLSGKKL

-568 TDSEAAAASASN
+568 TDSEAAAASVNN

-602 NNASTY
+602 NNASSY

-649 PVNANGVRG
+649 PINANGVRG

-700 GEPASKAIDGTSE
+700 GEPAWKAIDGTSE
-713 NGSKWCATNAQSGWM
+713 NGSKWCATNARSGWM

-746 EYGGEAQNMNT
+746 QYGGEAQDMNT

-795 WRLYI
+795 WRLDI

-931 ANGTVS
+931 ANGSVA

-944 AGTTVKLTATP
+944 AGTTVKLTANP

-992 AYSITVVQPTG
+992 AYSITVVQPAG
-1003 GTVSASA
+1003 GTVSASATSATAGTTVKLTATPSEGYTLDYFTLDGERINGDTFIMPARNVEVSAVFTANAYSITVVQPANGMVSASA

-1027 GYTLDYFTLDGARI
+1027 GYTLDYFTLDG
-1041 NGNTFSMPARNV
+1041 
-1053 EVSAVFTANAYSI
+1053 E
-1066 TVVQPTGGTVSASTT
+1066 
-1081 SAAAG
+1081 
-1086 TTIELTATPAEGY
+1086 
-1099 TLDYFT
+1099 
-1105 LDGERINGD
+1105 
-1114 TFSMPAR
+1114 
-1121 NVEVSAVFTANAY
+1121 
-1134 SITVVQPTGGTVSAS
+1134 
-1149 ATSATAGT
+1149 
-1157 TVKLTATPAEG
+1157 
-1168 YTLDYFTLDGARI
+1168 
-1181 NGDTFIMPA
+1181 
-1190 RNVEVSAVFTAN
+1190 
-1202 AYSITVV
+1202 
-1209 QPTGGTVSA
+1209 
-1218 SATSATAG
+1218 
-1226 TTVKLTATPAEGY
+1226 
-1239 TLDYFTLDGARIN
+1239 
-1252 GDTFIM
+1252 
-1258 PARNV
+1258 
-1263 EVSAVFTANA
+1263 
-1273 YSITVVQPTGGTVSA
+1273 
-1288 SATSATAGT
+1288 
-1297 TVKLTATP
+1297 
-1305 AEGYT
+1305 
-1310 LDYFTLDG
+1310 
-1318 ARINGD
+1318 RINGD

-1388 AANNGGTFTMPARD
+1388 AANSGGTFTMPARD

-1423 TIYYSNKKYPDY
+1423 TIYYFNKKYPDY

-1449 DREADKW
+1449 DPEADKW

-1476 ILKIYHAGSAGENSN
+1476 ILKIYHAGSAGESSN

-1571 YLNVYEIEMYAGN
+1571 HLNVYEIEMYAGN

>member
-7 KKIIAAILAAVL
+7 KKIIAAILAAVF

-173 IFFDWGGNSS
+173 IFFDWNGDSS

-216 TAVDYTTA
+216 TAVNYTTA

-294 QGLGKSQYEAFA
+294 QNLGKSQYEAFA
-306 GLDVQQNCMNTNF
+306 GLDVQQNCMNTYF

-325 NNNNN
+325 NNSN

-489 AKNDR
+489 SKNDR

-511 ANCQKATFALD
+511 ANCQKAAFALD

-602 NNASTY
+602 NNASSY

-638 DDQADVTIEVV
+638 DDQADVTVEVV

-658 ESSRFTIDWP
+658 ESSRFTIDWL

-700 GEPASKAIDGTSE
+700 GEPAWKAIDGTSE
-713 NGSKWCATNAQSGWM
+713 NGSKWCATNARSGWM

-746 EYGGEAQNMNT
+746 EYGGEAQDMNT

-768 NWVTAYSTNNNSS
+768 NWVTVYSTNSNSS
-781 AVTDELITPVTAQE
+781 DVTDELITPVTAQE

-842 ASDTFSLTHAPTG
+842 ASDTFSLTNAPTG

-900 QEGKQEESIKLST
+900 QEGKQEERIKLST

-923 YSITVVQP
+923 YSINVVQP
-931 ANGTVS
+931 ANGSVA

-963 FTLDGAR
+963 FTLDG
-970 INGDTFI
+970 
-977 MPARNVE
+977 E
-984 VSAVFTAN
+984 
-992 AYSITVVQPTG
+992 
-1003 GTVSASA
+1003 
-1010 TSATAGTT
+1010 
-1018 VKLTATPAE
+1018 
-1027 GYTLDYFTLDGARI
+1027 
-1041 NGNTFSMPARNV
+1041 
-1053 EVSAVFTANAYSI
+1053 
-1066 TVVQPTGGTVSASTT
+1066 
-1081 SAAAG
+1081 
-1086 TTIELTATPAEGY
+1086 
-1099 TLDYFT
+1099 
-1105 LDGERINGD
+1105 
-1114 TFSMPAR
+1114 
-1121 NVEVSAVFTANAY
+1121 
-1134 SITVVQPTGGTVSAS
+1134 
-1149 ATSATAGT
+1149 
-1157 TVKLTATPAEG
+1157 
-1168 YTLDYFTLDGARI
+1168 
-1181 NGDTFIMPA
+1181 
-1190 RNVEVSAVFTAN
+1190 
-1202 AYSITVV
+1202 
-1209 QPTGGTVSA
+1209 
-1218 SATSATAG
+1218 
-1226 TTVKLTATPAEGY
+1226 
-1239 TLDYFTLDGARIN
+1239 
-1252 GDTFIM
+1252 
-1258 PARNV
+1258 
-1263 EVSAVFTANA
+1263 
-1273 YSITVVQPTGGTVSA
+1273 
-1288 SATSATAGT
+1288 
-1297 TVKLTATP
+1297 
-1305 AEGYT
+1305 
-1310 LDYFTLDG
+1310 
-1318 ARINGD
+1318 RINGD

-1347 VVQPAG
+1347 VVQPANGTVSASATSATAGTTIELTATPAEGYTLDYFTLDGERINGHTFSMPARNVEVSAVFTANAYSITVVQPAG
-1353 GTVSASKLSAF
+1353 GTVTASKLSAF

-1449 DREADKW
+1449 DLEADKW
-1456 HASGV
+1456 HASGI

-1539 TADISIDH
+1539 TADISVDH

>member
-1 MRVNTI
+1 M
-7 KKIIAAILAAVL
+7 IL
-19 CFGVLPSRSFFN
+19 N
-31 TLSAVVK
+31 
-38 AANADSLNEAYAD
+38 
-51 GTSLMPIG
+51 
-59 PAFTVDTL
+59 
-67 LSWEPTNDPDSD
+67 
-79 YSRSVVPLADRYTG
+79 
-93 FTVNDY
+93 
-99 ANPDAKLMVCSLAN
+99 
-113 SKHDATNAQ
+113 
-122 GQESFSSYAFNYWQ
+122 
-136 YATSFVYWSGSKRGQ
+136 SFV
-151 VVVPTGEF
+151 
-159 TDAAHTNGVPVMGT
+159 
-173 IFFDWGGNSS
+173 
-183 VVENFVRNYRS
+183 
-194 VADKLIEV
+194 
-202 MEYYGFDGYFFNEE
+202 
-216 TAVDYTTA
+216 
-224 GNLRSMIAYMR
+224 
-235 QQRPNML
+235 
-242 IGWYDSITDSGNL
+242 
-255 SYQDAVN
+255 
-262 GSNSGWVS
+262 
-270 AGVNEFFMNYNWTT
+270 
-284 QDVNTTVSTM
+284 TV
-294 QGLGKSQYEAFA
+294 
-306 GLDVQQNCMNTNF
+306 
-319 SSNYLL
+319 
-325 NNNNN
+325 
-330 KLKLSLA
+330 
-337 LYCPNSTMGLSGD
+337 
-350 GADFHEVERQFYV
+350 
-363 NGGDPRSTSS
+363 
-373 SGWAGMSRFFADH
+373 
-386 TTIISAPFVTN
+386 
-397 FNSGHGKAFYID
+397 
-409 GVKSRDAEWSY
+409 
-420 QSVQDVMP
+420 
-428 TWTWIIDSNGQKLS
+428 
-442 GAYDFE
+442 
-448 DAYNGGSSIKF
+448 
-459 YGSLTANKPNNIML
+459 
-473 YSTNLDINGS
+473 
-483 TNIAVT
+483 
-489 AKNDR
+489 
-494 GLMKL
+494 
-499 VAYYGDS
+499 
-506 STSSY
+506 
-511 ANCQKATFALD
+511 
-522 ASSGGWTT
+522 
-530 SNVSLASLSGKKL
+530 
-543 YAIGFEIGGTSNVSD
+543 

-602 NNASTY
+602 TNASSY

-668 YENGDTEK
+668 YENGDTER
-676 LSDVTVPVNICP
+676 LSDITEPANVCLNAT
-688 LAEVTGYSAQND
+688 VTGYSAQND
-700 GEPASKAIDGTSE
+700 GEPAWKAIDGTSE
-713 NGSKWCATNAQSGWM
+713 NGSKWCATNKQSGWM

-746 EYGGEAQNMNT
+746 QYGGEAQNMNT

-800 SNSGSSA
+800 NNSGSSA

-923 YSITVVQP
+923 YSINVVQP
-931 ANGTVS
+931 ANGSV
-937 ASATSAT
+937 A
-944 AGTTVKLTATP
+944 
-955 AEGYTLDY
+955 
-963 FTLDGAR
+963 
-970 INGDTFI
+970 
-977 MPARNVE
+977 
-984 VSAVFTAN
+984 
-992 AYSITVVQPTG
+992 
-1003 GTVSASA
+1003 ASA

-1041 NGNTFSMPARNV
+1041 NGNTFIMPARNV
-1053 EVSAVFTANAYSI
+1053 EVSAVFTTNAYSI
-1066 TVVQPTGGTVSASTT
+1066 TVVQPANGTVSASAT

-1086 TTIELTATPAEGY
+1086 TTIELTASPAEGY

-1105 LDGERINGD
+1105 LDGE
-1114 TFSMPAR
+1114 
-1121 NVEVSAVFTANAY
+1121 
-1134 SITVVQPTGGTVSAS
+1134 
-1149 ATSATAGT
+1149 
-1157 TVKLTATPAEG
+1157 
-1168 YTLDYFTLDGARI
+1168 RI

-1209 QPTGGTVSA
+1209 QPTGG
-1218 SATSATAG
+1218 
-1226 TTVKLTATPAEGY
+1226 K
-1239 TLDYFTLDGARIN
+1239 
-1252 GDTFIM
+1252 
-1258 PARNV
+1258 
-1263 EVSAVFTANA
+1263 
-1273 YSITVVQPTGGTVSA
+1273 
-1288 SATSATAGT
+1288 
-1297 TVKLTATP
+1297 
-1305 AEGYT
+1305 
-1310 LDYFTLDG
+1310 
-1318 ARINGD
+1318 
-1324 TFIMPARNVEVSAVF
+1324 
-1339 TANAYSIT
+1339 
-1347 VVQPAG
+1347 
-1353 GTVSASKLSAF
+1353 VSASKLSAF
-1364 FGEAVELTAVPDE
+1364 FGETVDLTAVPDE

-1388 AANNGGTFTMPARD
+1388 AANNGSSFTMPARD

-1423 TIYYSNKKYPDY
+1423 TIYYFNKKYPDY

-1476 ILKIYHAGSAGENSN
+1476 ILKIYHAGSAGEDSN

-1539 TADISIDH
+1539 TADISVDH

-1571 YLNVYEIEMYAGN
+1571 HLNVYEIEMYAGN

>member
-7 KKIIAAILAAVL
+7 KKIIAAILAAVF

-173 IFFDWGGNSS
+173 IFFDWNGDSS

-216 TAVDYTTA
+216 TAVNYTTA

-294 QGLGKSQYEAFA
+294 QNLGKSQYEAFA
-306 GLDVQQNCMNTNF
+306 GLDVQQNCMNTYF

-325 NNNNN
+325 NNSN

-448 DAYNGGSSIKF
+448 DVYNGGSSIKF

-489 AKNDR
+489 SKNDR

-511 ANCQKATFALD
+511 ANCQKAAFALD

-602 NNASTY
+602 NNASSY

-638 DDQADVTIEVV
+638 DDQADVTVEVV

-658 ESSRFTIDWP
+658 ESSRFTIDWL

-700 GEPASKAIDGTSE
+700 GEPAWKAIDGTSE
-713 NGSKWCATNAQSGWM
+713 NGSKWCATNARSGWM

-746 EYGGEAQNMNT
+746 EYGGEAQDMNT

-768 NWVTAYSTNNNSS
+768 NWVTVYSTNSNSS
-781 AVTDELITPVTAQE
+781 DVTDELITPVTAQE

-842 ASDTFSLTHAPTG
+842 ASDTFSLTNAPTG

-923 YSITVVQP
+923 YSINVVQP
-931 ANGTVS
+931 ANGSVA

-963 FTLDGAR
+963 FTLDG
-970 INGDTFI
+970 
-977 MPARNVE
+977 E
-984 VSAVFTAN
+984 
-992 AYSITVVQPTG
+992 
-1003 GTVSASA
+1003 
-1010 TSATAGTT
+1010 
-1018 VKLTATPAE
+1018 
-1027 GYTLDYFTLDGARI
+1027 
-1041 NGNTFSMPARNV
+1041 
-1053 EVSAVFTANAYSI
+1053 
-1066 TVVQPTGGTVSASTT
+1066 
-1081 SAAAG
+1081 
-1086 TTIELTATPAEGY
+1086 
-1099 TLDYFT
+1099 
-1105 LDGERINGD
+1105 
-1114 TFSMPAR
+1114 
-1121 NVEVSAVFTANAY
+1121 
-1134 SITVVQPTGGTVSAS
+1134 
-1149 ATSATAGT
+1149 
-1157 TVKLTATPAEG
+1157 
-1168 YTLDYFTLDGARI
+1168 
-1181 NGDTFIMPA
+1181 
-1190 RNVEVSAVFTAN
+1190 
-1202 AYSITVV
+1202 
-1209 QPTGGTVSA
+1209 
-1218 SATSATAG
+1218 
-1226 TTVKLTATPAEGY
+1226 
-1239 TLDYFTLDGARIN
+1239 
-1252 GDTFIM
+1252 
-1258 PARNV
+1258 
-1263 EVSAVFTANA
+1263 
-1273 YSITVVQPTGGTVSA
+1273 
-1288 SATSATAGT
+1288 
-1297 TVKLTATP
+1297 
-1305 AEGYT
+1305 
-1310 LDYFTLDG
+1310 
-1318 ARINGD
+1318 RINGD

-1347 VVQPAG
+1347 VVQPANGTVSASATSATAGTTIELTATPAEGYTLDYFTLDGERINGDTFIMPARNVEVSAVFTANAYSITVVQPANGTVSASATSATAGTTIELTATPAEGYTLDYFTLDGERINGHTFSMPARNVEVSAVFTANAYSITVVQPAG
-1353 GTVSASKLSAF
+1353 GTVTASKLSAF

-1449 DREADKW
+1449 DLEADKW
-1456 HASGV
+1456 HASGI

-1539 TADISIDH
+1539 TADISVDH

>member
-1 MRVNTI
+1 M
-7 KKIIAAILAAVL
+7 IL
-19 CFGVLPSRSFFN
+19 N
-31 TLSAVVK
+31 
-38 AANADSLNEAYAD
+38 
-51 GTSLMPIG
+51 
-59 PAFTVDTL
+59 
-67 LSWEPTNDPDSD
+67 
-79 YSRSVVPLADRYTG
+79 
-93 FTVNDY
+93 
-99 ANPDAKLMVCSLAN
+99 
-113 SKHDATNAQ
+113 
-122 GQESFSSYAFNYWQ
+122 
-136 YATSFVYWSGSKRGQ
+136 SFV
-151 VVVPTGEF
+151 
-159 TDAAHTNGVPVMGT
+159 
-173 IFFDWGGNSS
+173 
-183 VVENFVRNYRS
+183 
-194 VADKLIEV
+194 
-202 MEYYGFDGYFFNEE
+202 
-216 TAVDYTTA
+216 
-224 GNLRSMIAYMR
+224 
-235 QQRPNML
+235 
-242 IGWYDSITDSGNL
+242 
-255 SYQDAVN
+255 
-262 GSNSGWVS
+262 
-270 AGVNEFFMNYNWTT
+270 
-284 QDVNTTVSTM
+284 TV
-294 QGLGKSQYEAFA
+294 
-306 GLDVQQNCMNTNF
+306 
-319 SSNYLL
+319 
-325 NNNNN
+325 
-330 KLKLSLA
+330 
-337 LYCPNSTMGLSGD
+337 
-350 GADFHEVERQFYV
+350 
-363 NGGDPRSTSS
+363 
-373 SGWAGMSRFFADH
+373 
-386 TTIISAPFVTN
+386 
-397 FNSGHGKAFYID
+397 
-409 GVKSRDAEWSY
+409 
-420 QSVQDVMP
+420 
-428 TWTWIIDSNGQKLS
+428 
-442 GAYDFE
+442 
-448 DAYNGGSSIKF
+448 
-459 YGSLTANKPNNIML
+459 
-473 YSTNLDINGS
+473 
-483 TNIAVT
+483 
-489 AKNDR
+489 
-494 GLMKL
+494 
-499 VAYYGDS
+499 
-506 STSSY
+506 
-511 ANCQKATFALD
+511 
-522 ASSGGWTT
+522 
-530 SNVSLASLSGKKL
+530 
-543 YAIGFEIGGTSNVSD
+543 

-602 NNASTY
+602 NNASSY
-608 EIYRLNADGTRTL
+608 EIYRLNADGTITL

-700 GEPASKAIDGTSE
+700 GEPAWKAIDGTSE
-713 NGSKWCATNAQSGWM
+713 NGSKWCATNKQSGWM

-746 EYGGEAQNMNT
+746 QYGGEAQNMNT

-768 NWVTAYSTNNNSS
+768 NWVTVYSTNNNSS

-842 ASDTFSLTHAPTG
+842 ASDTFSLTNAPTG

-923 YSITVVQP
+923 YSINVVQP
-931 ANGTVS
+931 ANGSVA

-963 FTLDGAR
+963 FTLDGER

-992 AYSITVVQPTG
+992 AYSITVVQPAN

-1018 VKLTATPAE
+1018 IELTATPAE

-1041 NGNTFSMPARNV
+1041 NGN
-1053 EVSAVFTANAYSI
+1053 
-1066 TVVQPTGGTVSASTT
+1066 
-1081 SAAAG
+1081 
-1086 TTIELTATPAEGY
+1086 
-1099 TLDYFT
+1099 
-1105 LDGERINGD
+1105 
-1114 TFSMPAR
+1114 
-1121 NVEVSAVFTANAY
+1121 
-1134 SITVVQPTGGTVSAS
+1134 
-1149 ATSATAGT
+1149 
-1157 TVKLTATPAEG
+1157 
-1168 YTLDYFTLDGARI
+1168 
-1181 NGDTFIMPA
+1181 TFIMPA

-1209 QPTGGTVSA
+1209 QPAGGTVSA
-1218 SATSATAG
+1218 SATSAAAG

-1239 TLDYFTLDGARIN
+1239 TLDYFTLDG
-1252 GDTFIM
+1252 
-1258 PARNV
+1258 
-1263 EVSAVFTANA
+1263 E
-1273 YSITVVQPTGGTVSA
+1273 
-1288 SATSATAGT
+1288 
-1297 TVKLTATP
+1297 
-1305 AEGYT
+1305 
-1310 LDYFTLDG
+1310 
-1318 ARINGD
+1318 RINGD

-1353 GTVSASKLSAF
+1353 GTVTASKLSAF

-1449 DREADKW
+1449 DPEADKW
-1456 HASGV
+1456 HASGI

-1476 ILKIYHAGSAGENSN
+1476 ILKIYHAGSAGEGSD

-1529 WKRIHVTTGN
+1529 WKKIHVTNGN
-1539 TADISIDH
+1539 TADISVDH

-1571 YLNVYEIEMYAGN
+1571 HLNVYEIEMYAGN

>member
-7 KKIIAAILAAVL
+7 KKIIAAILAAVF

-216 TAVDYTTA
+216 TGVDYTTA

-325 NNNNN
+325 NNSN

-602 NNASTY
+602 NNASSY

-700 GEPASKAIDGTSE
+700 GEPAWKAIDGTSE
-713 NGSKWCATNAQSGWM
+713 NGSKWCATNKQSGWM

-746 EYGGEAQNMNT
+746 QYGGEAQNMNT

-768 NWVTAYSTNNNSS
+768 NWVTVYSTNNNSS

-923 YSITVVQP
+923 YSINVVQP
-931 ANGTVS
+931 ANGSVA

-963 FTLDGAR
+963 FTLDGER
-970 INGDTFI
+970 INGDTFIMPARNVEVSAVFTANAYSITVVQPANGSVAASATSATAGTTVKLTATPAEGYTLDYFTLDGERINGDTFIMPARNVEVSAVFTANAYSITVVQPANGSVAASATSATAGTTVKLTANPAEGYTLDYFTLDGERINGDIFI

-1010 TSATAGTT
+1010 TSTTAGTT
-1018 VKLTATPAE
+1018 VK
-1027 GYTLDYFTLDGARI
+1027 
-1041 NGNTFSMPARNV
+1041 
-1053 EVSAVFTANAYSI
+1053 
-1066 TVVQPTGGTVSASTT
+1066 
-1081 SAAAG
+1081 
-1086 TTIELTATPAEGY
+1086 LTATPAEGY

-1134 SITVVQPTGGTVSAS
+1134 SITVVQPT
-1149 ATSATAGT
+1149 
-1157 TVKLTATPAEG
+1157 
-1168 YTLDYFTLDGARI
+1168 
-1181 NGDTFIMPA
+1181 
-1190 RNVEVSAVFTAN
+1190 
-1202 AYSITVV
+1202 
-1209 QPTGGTVSA
+1209 
-1218 SATSATAG
+1218 
-1226 TTVKLTATPAEGY
+1226 
-1239 TLDYFTLDGARIN
+1239 
-1252 GDTFIM
+1252 
-1258 PARNV
+1258 
-1263 EVSAVFTANA
+1263 
-1273 YSITVVQPTGGTVSA
+1273 
-1288 SATSATAGT
+1288 
-1297 TVKLTATP
+1297 
-1305 AEGYT
+1305 
-1310 LDYFTLDG
+1310 
-1318 ARINGD
+1318 
-1324 TFIMPARNVEVSAVF
+1324 
-1339 TANAYSIT
+1339 
-1347 VVQPAG
+1347 G

-1476 ILKIYHAGSAGENSN
+1476 ILKIYHAGSAGEASN

-1571 YLNVYEIEMYAGN
+1571 HLNVYEIEMYAGN

>member
-7 KKIIAAILAAVL
+7 KKIIAALLAAVF
-19 CFGVLPSRSFFN
+19 CFGVLPSRSFFS

-216 TAVDYTTA
+216 TGVDYTTA

-262 GSNSGWVS
+262 GYNSGWVS

-284 QDVNTTVSTM
+284 QEVNTTVSTM
-294 QGLGKSQYEAFA
+294 QNLGKSQYEAFA

-325 NNNNN
+325 NNSN

-511 ANCQKATFALD
+511 ANCQKAAFALD
-522 ASSGGWTT
+522 ASSGSWTT

-713 NGSKWCATNAQSGWM
+713 NGSKWCATNKQSGWM

-746 EYGGEAQNMNT
+746 EYGGEAQDMNT

-768 NWVTAYSTNNNSS
+768 NWVTVYSTNSNSS

-800 SNSGSSA
+800 NNSGSSA
-807 WGAIRIYEWQMFETT
+807 WGAIRIYEWQMFEST
-822 ERNRTD
+822 ERERSD
-828 IVLMKFASAKNNKG
+828 IVLMKFASAKNNTG

-923 YSITVVQP
+923 YSINVVQP
-931 ANGTVS
+931 ANGMVS

-944 AGTTVKLTATP
+944 AGTTVKLTANPAEGYTLDYFTLDGARINGDTFIMPARNVEVSAVFTANAYSITVVQPTGGSVAASATSATAGTTIELTASPAEGYTLDYFTLDGERINGDTFIMPARNVEVSAVFTANAYSITVVQPANGSVAASATSATAGTTVKLTATPAEGYTLDYFTLDGARINGDTFIMPARNVEVSAVFTANAYSITVVQPTGGTVSASATSATAGTTIELTANP

-1027 GYTLDYFTLDGARI
+1027 GYTLDYFTLDG
-1041 NGNTFSMPARNV
+1041 
-1053 EVSAVFTANAYSI
+1053 E
-1066 TVVQPTGGTVSASTT
+1066 
-1081 SAAAG
+1081 
-1086 TTIELTATPAEGY
+1086 
-1099 TLDYFT
+1099 
-1105 LDGERINGD
+1105 
-1114 TFSMPAR
+1114 
-1121 NVEVSAVFTANAY
+1121 
-1134 SITVVQPTGGTVSAS
+1134 
-1149 ATSATAGT
+1149 
-1157 TVKLTATPAEG
+1157 
-1168 YTLDYFTLDGARI
+1168 
-1181 NGDTFIMPA
+1181 
-1190 RNVEVSAVFTAN
+1190 
-1202 AYSITVV
+1202 
-1209 QPTGGTVSA
+1209 
-1218 SATSATAG
+1218 
-1226 TTVKLTATPAEGY
+1226 
-1239 TLDYFTLDGARIN
+1239 
-1252 GDTFIM
+1252 
-1258 PARNV
+1258 
-1263 EVSAVFTANA
+1263 
-1273 YSITVVQPTGGTVSA
+1273 
-1288 SATSATAGT
+1288 
-1297 TVKLTATP
+1297 
-1305 AEGYT
+1305 
-1310 LDYFTLDG
+1310 
-1318 ARINGD
+1318 RINGD

-1423 TIYYSNKKYPDY
+1423 TVYYSNKKYPDY

-1449 DREADKW
+1449 DPEADKW
-1456 HASGV
+1456 HASGI

-1476 ILKIYHAGSAGENSN
+1476 ILKIYHAGSADEDSN

-1571 YLNVYEIEMYAGN
+1571 HLNVYEIEMYAGN

>member
-7 KKIIAAILAAVL
+7 KKIIAAILAAVF
-19 CFGVLPSRSFFN
+19 CFGFLPSRSFFN

-67 LSWEPTNDPDSD
+67 LSWKPTNDPDSD

-235 QQRPNML
+235 QKRPNML

-262 GSNSGWVS
+262 GYNSGWVS

-294 QGLGKSQYEAFA
+294 QNLGKSQYEAFA

-325 NNNNN
+325 NNSN

-530 SNVSLASLSGKKL
+530 SNFSLASLSGKKL

-568 TDSEAAAASASN
+568 TDSEAAAASVNN

-602 NNASTY
+602 NNASSY

-700 GEPASKAIDGTSE
+700 GEPAWKAIDGTSE
-713 NGSKWCATNAQSGWM
+713 NGSKWCATNARSGWM

-746 EYGGEAQNMNT
+746 QYGGEAQNMNT

-768 NWVTAYSTNNNSS
+768 NWVTVYSTNNNSS

-923 YSITVVQP
+923 YSINVVQP
-931 ANGTVS
+931 ANGSVA

-963 FTLDGAR
+963 FTLDGER

-1018 VKLTATPAE
+1018 VKLTA
-1027 GYTLDYFTLDGARI
+1027 I
-1041 NGNTFSMPARNV
+1041 
-1053 EVSAVFTANAYSI
+1053 
-1066 TVVQPTGGTVSASTT
+1066 
-1081 SAAAG
+1081 
-1086 TTIELTATPAEGY
+1086 
-1099 TLDYFT
+1099 
-1105 LDGERINGD
+1105 
-1114 TFSMPAR
+1114 
-1121 NVEVSAVFTANAY
+1121 
-1134 SITVVQPTGGTVSAS
+1134 
-1149 ATSATAGT
+1149 
-1157 TVKLTATPAEG
+1157 PAEG

-1209 QPTGGTVSA
+1209 QPT
-1218 SATSATAG
+1218 
-1226 TTVKLTATPAEGY
+1226 
-1239 TLDYFTLDGARIN
+1239 
-1252 GDTFIM
+1252 
-1258 PARNV
+1258 
-1263 EVSAVFTANA
+1263 
-1273 YSITVVQPTGGTVSA
+1273 
-1288 SATSATAGT
+1288 
-1297 TVKLTATP
+1297 
-1305 AEGYT
+1305 
-1310 LDYFTLDG
+1310 
-1318 ARINGD
+1318 
-1324 TFIMPARNVEVSAVF
+1324 
-1339 TANAYSIT
+1339 
-1347 VVQPAG
+1347 G

-1423 TIYYSNKKYPDY
+1423 TVYYSNKKYPDY

-1449 DREADKW
+1449 DPEADKW
-1456 HASGV
+1456 HASGI

-1476 ILKIYHAGSAGENSN
+1476 ILKIYHAGFAGEGSD

-1571 YLNVYEIEMYAGN
+1571 HLNVYEIEMYAGN

>member
-1 MRVNTI
+1 M
-7 KKIIAAILAAVL
+7 IL
-19 CFGVLPSRSFFN
+19 N
-31 TLSAVVK
+31 
-38 AANADSLNEAYAD
+38 
-51 GTSLMPIG
+51 
-59 PAFTVDTL
+59 
-67 LSWEPTNDPDSD
+67 
-79 YSRSVVPLADRYTG
+79 
-93 FTVNDY
+93 
-99 ANPDAKLMVCSLAN
+99 
-113 SKHDATNAQ
+113 
-122 GQESFSSYAFNYWQ
+122 
-136 YATSFVYWSGSKRGQ
+136 SFV
-151 VVVPTGEF
+151 
-159 TDAAHTNGVPVMGT
+159 
-173 IFFDWGGNSS
+173 
-183 VVENFVRNYRS
+183 
-194 VADKLIEV
+194 
-202 MEYYGFDGYFFNEE
+202 
-216 TAVDYTTA
+216 AV
-224 GNLRSMIAYMR
+224 
-235 QQRPNML
+235 
-242 IGWYDSITDSGNL
+242 
-255 SYQDAVN
+255 
-262 GSNSGWVS
+262 
-270 AGVNEFFMNYNWTT
+270 
-284 QDVNTTVSTM
+284 
-294 QGLGKSQYEAFA
+294 
-306 GLDVQQNCMNTNF
+306 
-319 SSNYLL
+319 
-325 NNNNN
+325 
-330 KLKLSLA
+330 
-337 LYCPNSTMGLSGD
+337 
-350 GADFHEVERQFYV
+350 
-363 NGGDPRSTSS
+363 
-373 SGWAGMSRFFADH
+373 
-386 TTIISAPFVTN
+386 
-397 FNSGHGKAFYID
+397 
-409 GVKSRDAEWSY
+409 
-420 QSVQDVMP
+420 
-428 TWTWIIDSNGQKLS
+428 
-442 GAYDFE
+442 
-448 DAYNGGSSIKF
+448 
-459 YGSLTANKPNNIML
+459 
-473 YSTNLDINGS
+473 
-483 TNIAVT
+483 
-489 AKNDR
+489 
-494 GLMKL
+494 
-499 VAYYGDS
+499 
-506 STSSY
+506 
-511 ANCQKATFALD
+511 
-522 ASSGGWTT
+522 
-530 SNVSLASLSGKKL
+530 
-543 YAIGFEIGGTSNVSD
+543 

-602 NNASTY
+602 NNASSY

-713 NGSKWCATNAQSGWM
+713 NGSKWCATNKQSGWM

-746 EYGGEAQNMNT
+746 QYGGEAQNMNT

-768 NWVTAYSTNNNSS
+768 NWVTVYSTNNNSS

-923 YSITVVQP
+923 YSINVVQP

-992 AYSITVVQPTG
+992 AYSITVVQPAG
-1003 GTVSASA
+1003 GMVSASA

-1027 GYTLDYFTLDGARI
+1027 GYTLDYFTLDGERI
-1041 NGNTFSMPARNV
+1041 NGN
-1053 EVSAVFTANAYSI
+1053 
-1066 TVVQPTGGTVSASTT
+1066 
-1081 SAAAG
+1081 
-1086 TTIELTATPAEGY
+1086 
-1099 TLDYFT
+1099 
-1105 LDGERINGD
+1105 
-1114 TFSMPAR
+1114 
-1121 NVEVSAVFTANAY
+1121 
-1134 SITVVQPTGGTVSAS
+1134 
-1149 ATSATAGT
+1149 
-1157 TVKLTATPAEG
+1157 
-1168 YTLDYFTLDGARI
+1168 
-1181 NGDTFIMPA
+1181 TFIMPA

-1209 QPTGGTVSA
+1209 QPTGGSVAA
-1218 SATSATAG
+1218 SATSAAAG
-1226 TTVKLTATPAEGY
+1226 TTIELTATPAEGY

-1252 GDTFIM
+1252 GNTFIM

-1273 YSITVVQPTGGTVSA
+1273 YSITVVQPT
-1288 SATSATAGT
+1288 
-1297 TVKLTATP
+1297 
-1305 AEGYT
+1305 
-1310 LDYFTLDG
+1310 
-1318 ARINGD
+1318 
-1324 TFIMPARNVEVSAVF
+1324 
-1339 TANAYSIT
+1339 
-1347 VVQPAG
+1347 G

-1423 TIYYSNKKYPDY
+1423 TVYYSNKKYPDY

-1449 DREADKW
+1449 DPEADKW
-1456 HASGV
+1456 HASGI

-1476 ILKIYHAGSAGENSN
+1476 ILKIYHAGFAGEGSD

-1571 YLNVYEIEMYAGN
+1571 HLNVYEIEMYAGN

>member
-1 MRVNTI
+1 M
-7 KKIIAAILAAVL
+7 IL
-19 CFGVLPSRSFFN
+19 N
-31 TLSAVVK
+31 
-38 AANADSLNEAYAD
+38 
-51 GTSLMPIG
+51 
-59 PAFTVDTL
+59 
-67 LSWEPTNDPDSD
+67 
-79 YSRSVVPLADRYTG
+79 
-93 FTVNDY
+93 
-99 ANPDAKLMVCSLAN
+99 
-113 SKHDATNAQ
+113 
-122 GQESFSSYAFNYWQ
+122 
-136 YATSFVYWSGSKRGQ
+136 SFV
-151 VVVPTGEF
+151 
-159 TDAAHTNGVPVMGT
+159 
-173 IFFDWGGNSS
+173 
-183 VVENFVRNYRS
+183 
-194 VADKLIEV
+194 
-202 MEYYGFDGYFFNEE
+202 
-216 TAVDYTTA
+216 
-224 GNLRSMIAYMR
+224 
-235 QQRPNML
+235 
-242 IGWYDSITDSGNL
+242 
-255 SYQDAVN
+255 
-262 GSNSGWVS
+262 
-270 AGVNEFFMNYNWTT
+270 
-284 QDVNTTVSTM
+284 TV
-294 QGLGKSQYEAFA
+294 
-306 GLDVQQNCMNTNF
+306 
-319 SSNYLL
+319 
-325 NNNNN
+325 
-330 KLKLSLA
+330 
-337 LYCPNSTMGLSGD
+337 
-350 GADFHEVERQFYV
+350 
-363 NGGDPRSTSS
+363 
-373 SGWAGMSRFFADH
+373 
-386 TTIISAPFVTN
+386 
-397 FNSGHGKAFYID
+397 
-409 GVKSRDAEWSY
+409 
-420 QSVQDVMP
+420 
-428 TWTWIIDSNGQKLS
+428 
-442 GAYDFE
+442 
-448 DAYNGGSSIKF
+448 
-459 YGSLTANKPNNIML
+459 
-473 YSTNLDINGS
+473 
-483 TNIAVT
+483 
-489 AKNDR
+489 
-494 GLMKL
+494 
-499 VAYYGDS
+499 
-506 STSSY
+506 
-511 ANCQKATFALD
+511 
-522 ASSGGWTT
+522 
-530 SNVSLASLSGKKL
+530 
-543 YAIGFEIGGTSNVSD
+543 

-638 DDQADVTIEVV
+638 DDQADVTVEVV

-713 NGSKWCATNAQSGWM
+713 NGSKWCATNKQSGWM

-746 EYGGEAQNMNT
+746 EYGGEAQDMNT

-768 NWVTAYSTNNNSS
+768 NWVTVYSTNNNSS

-795 WRLYI
+795 WRLDI
-800 SNSGSSA
+800 SNSGSSP

-828 IVLMKFASAKNNKG
+828 IVLMKFASAKNNNG

-931 ANGTVS
+931 ANGSVS
-937 ASATSAT
+937 ASATSAA
-944 AGTTVKLTATP
+944 AGTTVKLTANP

-963 FTLDGAR
+963 FTLNGER

-1018 VKLTATPAE
+1018 VKLTANPAE
-1027 GYTLDYFTLDGARI
+1027 GYILDYFTLDGARI
-1041 NGNTFSMPARNV
+1041 NGDTFIMPARNV
-1053 EVSAVFTANAYSI
+1053 
-1066 TVVQPTGGTVSASTT
+1066 
-1081 SAAAG
+1081 
-1086 TTIELTATPAEGY
+1086 
-1099 TLDYFT
+1099 D
-1105 LDGERINGD
+1105 
-1114 TFSMPAR
+1114 
-1121 NVEVSAVFTANAY
+1121 VSAVFTANAY

-1157 TVKLTATPAEG
+1157 TVKLTANPAEG
-1168 YTLDYFTLDGARI
+1168 YTLDYFTLDGERI

-1190 RNVEVSAVFTAN
+1190 RNVDVSAVFTAN

-1209 QPTGGTVSA
+1209 QPTGGSVAA
-1218 SATSATAG
+1218 SVTSAAAG

-1239 TLDYFTLDGARIN
+1239 TLDYFTLDGERIN

-1263 EVSAVFTANA
+1263 DVSAVFTANA
-1273 YSITVVQPTGGTVSA
+1273 YSITVVQPT
-1288 SATSATAGT
+1288 
-1297 TVKLTATP
+1297 
-1305 AEGYT
+1305 
-1310 LDYFTLDG
+1310 D
-1318 ARINGD
+1318 
-1324 TFIMPARNVEVSAVF
+1324 
-1339 TANAYSIT
+1339 
-1347 VVQPAG
+1347 

-1449 DREADKW
+1449 DPEADKW
-1456 HASGV
+1456 HASGI

-1476 ILKIYHAGSAGENSN
+1476 ILKIYHAGSADEDSN

-1539 TADISIDH
+1539 TADISVDH

-1571 YLNVYEIEMYAGN
+1571 HLNVYEIEMYAGN

>member
-7 KKIIAAILAAVL
+7 KKIIAAILAAVF

-79 YSRSVVPLADRYTG
+79 YSRSVVPLADRYMG

-202 MEYYGFDGYFFNEE
+202 MDYYGFDGYFFNEE

-235 QQRPNML
+235 QQKPNML
-242 IGWYDSITDSGNL
+242 IGWYDSITDSGYL

-294 QGLGKSQYEAFA
+294 QNLGKSQYEAFA
-306 GLDVQQNCMNTNF
+306 GLDVQQNCMNTYF

-325 NNNNN
+325 NNSN

-568 TDSEAAAASASN
+568 IDSEAAAASASN

-602 NNASTY
+602 NNASSY

-713 NGSKWCATNAQSGWM
+713 NGSKWCATNKQSGWM

-768 NWVTAYSTNNNSS
+768 NWVTVYSTNNNSS

-807 WGAIRIYEWQMFETT
+807 WGAIRIYEWQMFEST

-842 ASDTFSLTHAPTG
+842 ASDTFSLTRAPTG

-923 YSITVVQP
+923 YSINVVQP
-931 ANGTVS
+931 ANGSVAASATSTTAGTTVKLTATPAEGYTLDYFTLDGERINGDTFIMPARNVEVSAVFTANAYSITVVQPAGGMVS

-963 FTLDGAR
+963 FTLDGER

-1003 GTVSASA
+1003 GSVAASA
-1010 TSATAGTT
+1010 TSAT
-1018 VKLTATPAE
+1018 
-1027 GYTLDYFTLDGARI
+1027 
-1041 NGNTFSMPARNV
+1041 
-1053 EVSAVFTANAYSI
+1053 
-1066 TVVQPTGGTVSASTT
+1066 
-1081 SAAAG
+1081 AG

-1105 LDGERINGD
+1105 LDGE
-1114 TFSMPAR
+1114 
-1121 NVEVSAVFTANAY
+1121 
-1134 SITVVQPTGGTVSAS
+1134 
-1149 ATSATAGT
+1149 
-1157 TVKLTATPAEG
+1157 
-1168 YTLDYFTLDGARI
+1168 RI

-1209 QPTGGTVSA
+1209 QPTGGSVAA

-1226 TTVKLTATPAEGY
+1226 TTIELTATPAEGY
-1239 TLDYFTLDGARIN
+1239 TLDYFTLDGERIN

-1273 YSITVVQPTGGTVSA
+1273 YSITVVQPTGGSVAA

-1297 TVKLTATP
+1297 TIELTATP

-1318 ARINGD
+1318 ERINGD
-1324 TFIMPARNVEVSAVF
+1324 TFIMPARNVDVSAVF

-1347 VVQPAG
+1347 VVQPTG

-1423 TIYYSNKKYPDY
+1423 TVYYSNKKYPDY

-1449 DREADKW
+1449 DPEADKW
-1456 HASGV
+1456 HASGI

-1476 ILKIYHAGSAGENSN
+1476 ILKIYHAGFAGEGSD

-1529 WKRIHVTTGN
+1529 WKRVHVTTGN

-1571 YLNVYEIEMYAGN
+1571 HLNVYEIEMYAGN

>member
-7 KKIIAAILAAVL
+7 KKIIAAILAAVF

-31 TLSAVVK
+31 ALSAVVK

-173 IFFDWGGNSS
+173 IFFDWNGDSS

-216 TAVDYTTA
+216 TGVDYTTA

-262 GSNSGWVS
+262 GYNSGWVS

-294 QGLGKSQYEAFA
+294 QNLGKSQYEAFA
-306 GLDVQQNCMNTNF
+306 GLDVQQNCMNTYF

-325 NNNNN
+325 NNSN

-511 ANCQKATFALD
+511 ANCEKATFALD

-602 NNASTY
+602 NNASSY

-713 NGSKWCATNAQSGWM
+713 NGSKWCATNKQSGWM

-746 EYGGEAQNMNT
+746 EYGGEAQDMNT

-768 NWVTAYSTNNNSS
+768 NWVTVYSTNSNSS

-900 QEGKQEESIKLST
+900 QEGVQEESIKLST

-923 YSITVVQP
+923 YSINVVQP
-931 ANGTVS
+931 ANGSVA
-937 ASATSAT
+937 ASA
-944 AGTTVKLTATP
+944 
-955 AEGYTLDY
+955 
-963 FTLDGAR
+963 
-970 INGDTFI
+970 
-977 MPARNVE
+977 
-984 VSAVFTAN
+984 
-992 AYSITVVQPTG
+992 
-1003 GTVSASA
+1003 
-1010 TSATAGTT
+1010 
-1018 VKLTATPAE
+1018 
-1027 GYTLDYFTLDGARI
+1027 
-1041 NGNTFSMPARNV
+1041 
-1053 EVSAVFTANAYSI
+1053 
-1066 TVVQPTGGTVSASTT
+1066 T

-1086 TTIELTATPAEGY
+1086 TIIELAATPAEGY

-1105 LDGERINGD
+1105 LDGE
-1114 TFSMPAR
+1114 
-1121 NVEVSAVFTANAY
+1121 
-1134 SITVVQPTGGTVSAS
+1134 
-1149 ATSATAGT
+1149 
-1157 TVKLTATPAEG
+1157 
-1168 YTLDYFTLDGARI
+1168 
-1181 NGDTFIMPA
+1181 
-1190 RNVEVSAVFTAN
+1190 
-1202 AYSITVV
+1202 
-1209 QPTGGTVSA
+1209 
-1218 SATSATAG
+1218 
-1226 TTVKLTATPAEGY
+1226 
-1239 TLDYFTLDGARIN
+1239 
-1252 GDTFIM
+1252 
-1258 PARNV
+1258 
-1263 EVSAVFTANA
+1263 
-1273 YSITVVQPTGGTVSA
+1273 
-1288 SATSATAGT
+1288 
-1297 TVKLTATP
+1297 
-1305 AEGYT
+1305 
-1310 LDYFTLDG
+1310 
-1318 ARINGD
+1318 RINGD

-1353 GTVSASKLSAF
+1353 GTVSASATSAAAGTTVKLTATPAEGYTLDYFTLDGERINGDTFIMPARNVEVSAVFTANAYSITVVQPAGGTVTASKLSAF

-1449 DREADKW
+1449 DPEADKW
-1456 HASGV
+1456 HASGI

-1476 ILKIYHAGSAGENSN
+1476 ILKIYHAGSAGEGSD

-1539 TADISIDH
+1539 TADISVDH

>member
-216 TAVDYTTA
+216 TGVDYTTA

-325 NNNNN
+325 NNSN

-700 GEPASKAIDGTSE
+700 GEPAWKAIDGTSE
-713 NGSKWCATNAQSGWM
+713 NGSKWCATNKQSGWM

-746 EYGGEAQNMNT
+746 QYGGEAQNMNT

-768 NWVTAYSTNNNSS
+768 NWVTVYSTNSNSS

-795 WRLYI
+795 WRLDI

-923 YSITVVQP
+923 YSINVVQP
-931 ANGTVS
+931 ANGSVAASATSATAGTTVKLTANPAEGYTLDYFTLDGARINGNTFSMPARNVEVSAVFTANAYSITVVQPTGGTVS

-944 AGTTVKLTATP
+944 AGTTVKLTANPAEGYTLDYFTLDGARINGNTFIMPARNVEVSAVFTANAYSITVVQPTGGTISASATSATAGTTVKLTASP

-1018 VKLTATPAE
+1018 IELTANPAE

-1041 NGNTFSMPARNV
+1041 NGNTFIMPARNV
-1053 EVSAVFTANAYSI
+1053 DVSAVFTANAYGI
-1066 TVVQPTGGTVSASTT
+1066 TVVQPA
-1081 SAAAG
+1081 
-1086 TTIELTATPAEGY
+1086 
-1099 TLDYFT
+1099 
-1105 LDGERINGD
+1105 
-1114 TFSMPAR
+1114 
-1121 NVEVSAVFTANAY
+1121 
-1134 SITVVQPTGGTVSAS
+1134 GGTVSAS

-1226 TTVKLTATPAEGY
+1226 TTIELTATPAEGY
-1239 TLDYFTLDGARIN
+1239 TLDYFTLDGERIN
-1252 GDTFIM
+1252 GNTFIM

-1263 EVSAVFTANA
+1263 
-1273 YSITVVQPTGGTVSA
+1273 
-1288 SATSATAGT
+1288 
-1297 TVKLTATP
+1297 
-1305 AEGYT
+1305 
-1310 LDYFTLDG
+1310 D
-1318 ARINGD
+1318 
-1324 TFIMPARNVEVSAVF
+1324 VSAVF

-1423 TIYYSNKKYPDY
+1423 TVYYSNKKYPDY

-1456 HASGV
+1456 HASGI

>member
-1 MRVNTI
+1 M
-7 KKIIAAILAAVL
+7 IL
-19 CFGVLPSRSFFN
+19 N
-31 TLSAVVK
+31 
-38 AANADSLNEAYAD
+38 
-51 GTSLMPIG
+51 
-59 PAFTVDTL
+59 
-67 LSWEPTNDPDSD
+67 
-79 YSRSVVPLADRYTG
+79 
-93 FTVNDY
+93 
-99 ANPDAKLMVCSLAN
+99 
-113 SKHDATNAQ
+113 
-122 GQESFSSYAFNYWQ
+122 
-136 YATSFVYWSGSKRGQ
+136 SFV
-151 VVVPTGEF
+151 
-159 TDAAHTNGVPVMGT
+159 
-173 IFFDWGGNSS
+173 
-183 VVENFVRNYRS
+183 
-194 VADKLIEV
+194 
-202 MEYYGFDGYFFNEE
+202 
-216 TAVDYTTA
+216 
-224 GNLRSMIAYMR
+224 
-235 QQRPNML
+235 
-242 IGWYDSITDSGNL
+242 
-255 SYQDAVN
+255 
-262 GSNSGWVS
+262 
-270 AGVNEFFMNYNWTT
+270 
-284 QDVNTTVSTM
+284 TV
-294 QGLGKSQYEAFA
+294 
-306 GLDVQQNCMNTNF
+306 
-319 SSNYLL
+319 
-325 NNNNN
+325 
-330 KLKLSLA
+330 
-337 LYCPNSTMGLSGD
+337 
-350 GADFHEVERQFYV
+350 
-363 NGGDPRSTSS
+363 
-373 SGWAGMSRFFADH
+373 
-386 TTIISAPFVTN
+386 
-397 FNSGHGKAFYID
+397 
-409 GVKSRDAEWSY
+409 
-420 QSVQDVMP
+420 
-428 TWTWIIDSNGQKLS
+428 
-442 GAYDFE
+442 
-448 DAYNGGSSIKF
+448 
-459 YGSLTANKPNNIML
+459 
-473 YSTNLDINGS
+473 
-483 TNIAVT
+483 
-489 AKNDR
+489 
-494 GLMKL
+494 
-499 VAYYGDS
+499 
-506 STSSY
+506 
-511 ANCQKATFALD
+511 
-522 ASSGGWTT
+522 
-530 SNVSLASLSGKKL
+530 
-543 YAIGFEIGGTSNVSD
+543 

-602 NNASTY
+602 NNASSY

-700 GEPASKAIDGTSE
+700 GEPAWKAIDGTSE
-713 NGSKWCATNAQSGWM
+713 NGSKWCATNKQSGWM

-746 EYGGEAQNMNT
+746 EYGGEAQDMNT

-768 NWVTAYSTNNNSS
+768 NWVTVYSTTNNSS

-800 SNSGSSA
+800 YNSGSSA
-807 WGAIRIYEWQMFETT
+807 WGAIRIYEWQMFEST
-822 ERNRTD
+822 ERERSD

-931 ANGTVS
+931 ANGSVA

-944 AGTTVKLTATP
+944 AGTTVKLTANP

-963 FTLDGAR
+963 FTLDGER

-1003 GTVSASA
+1003 GSVAASA

-1027 GYTLDYFTLDGARI
+1027 GYTLDYFTLDGERINGDTFIMPARNVEVSAVFTANAYSITVVQPTNGMVAASATSATAGTTVELTASPAEGYTLDYFTLDGERI

-1066 TVVQPTGGTVSASTT
+1066 TVVQPTGGTVSASAT

-1086 TTIELTATPAEGY
+1086 ATIELTATPAEGY

-1105 LDGERINGD
+1105 LDGE
-1114 TFSMPAR
+1114 
-1121 NVEVSAVFTANAY
+1121 
-1134 SITVVQPTGGTVSAS
+1134 
-1149 ATSATAGT
+1149 
-1157 TVKLTATPAEG
+1157 
-1168 YTLDYFTLDGARI
+1168 
-1181 NGDTFIMPA
+1181 
-1190 RNVEVSAVFTAN
+1190 
-1202 AYSITVV
+1202 
-1209 QPTGGTVSA
+1209 
-1218 SATSATAG
+1218 
-1226 TTVKLTATPAEGY
+1226 
-1239 TLDYFTLDGARIN
+1239 
-1252 GDTFIM
+1252 
-1258 PARNV
+1258 
-1263 EVSAVFTANA
+1263 
-1273 YSITVVQPTGGTVSA
+1273 
-1288 SATSATAGT
+1288 
-1297 TVKLTATP
+1297 
-1305 AEGYT
+1305 
-1310 LDYFTLDG
+1310 
-1318 ARINGD
+1318 RINGD

-1347 VVQPAG
+1347 VVQPAN

-1449 DREADKW
+1449 DPEADKW
-1456 HASGV
+1456 HASGI

-1476 ILKIYHAGSAGENSN
+1476 ILKIYHAGSAGEASN

>member
-7 KKIIAAILAAVL
+7 KKIIAAILAAVF

-216 TAVDYTTA
+216 TGVDYTTA

-325 NNNNN
+325 NNSN

-428 TWTWIIDSNGQKLS
+428 TWTWIIDSNGQQLS

-602 NNASTY
+602 NNASSY

-700 GEPASKAIDGTSE
+700 GEPAWKAIDGTSE
-713 NGSKWCATNAQSGWM
+713 NGSKWCATNKQSGWM

-746 EYGGEAQNMNT
+746 QYGGEAQNMNT

-768 NWVTAYSTNNNSS
+768 NWVTVYSTNNNSS

-923 YSITVVQP
+923 YSINVVQP
-931 ANGTVS
+931 ANGSVA

-963 FTLDGAR
+963 FTLDGER

-992 AYSITVVQPTG
+992 AYSITVVQPT
-1003 GTVSASA
+1003 
-1010 TSATAGTT
+1010 
-1018 VKLTATPAE
+1018 
-1027 GYTLDYFTLDGARI
+1027 
-1041 NGNTFSMPARNV
+1041 
-1053 EVSAVFTANAYSI
+1053 
-1066 TVVQPTGGTVSASTT
+1066 
-1081 SAAAG
+1081 
-1086 TTIELTATPAEGY
+1086 
-1099 TLDYFT
+1099 
-1105 LDGERINGD
+1105 
-1114 TFSMPAR
+1114 
-1121 NVEVSAVFTANAY
+1121 
-1134 SITVVQPTGGTVSAS
+1134 
-1149 ATSATAGT
+1149 
-1157 TVKLTATPAEG
+1157 
-1168 YTLDYFTLDGARI
+1168 
-1181 NGDTFIMPA
+1181 
-1190 RNVEVSAVFTAN
+1190 
-1202 AYSITVV
+1202 
-1209 QPTGGTVSA
+1209 
-1218 SATSATAG
+1218 
-1226 TTVKLTATPAEGY
+1226 
-1239 TLDYFTLDGARIN
+1239 
-1252 GDTFIM
+1252 
-1258 PARNV
+1258 
-1263 EVSAVFTANA
+1263 
-1273 YSITVVQPTGGTVSA
+1273 
-1288 SATSATAGT
+1288 
-1297 TVKLTATP
+1297 
-1305 AEGYT
+1305 
-1310 LDYFTLDG
+1310 
-1318 ARINGD
+1318 
-1324 TFIMPARNVEVSAVF
+1324 
-1339 TANAYSIT
+1339 
-1347 VVQPAG
+1347 G

-1423 TIYYSNKKYPDY
+1423 TVYYSNKKYPDY

-1449 DREADKW
+1449 DPEADKW
-1456 HASGV
+1456 HASGI

-1476 ILKIYHAGSAGENSN
+1476 ILKIYHAGFAGEGSD

-1571 YLNVYEIEMYAGN
+1571 HLNVYEIEMYAGN

>member
-113 SKHDATNAQ
+113 SKHNATNAQ

-262 GSNSGWVS
+262 GYNSGWVS

-294 QGLGKSQYEAFA
+294 QNLGKSQYEAFA
-306 GLDVQQNCMNTNF
+306 GLDVQQNCMNTYF

-325 NNNNN
+325 NNSN

-511 ANCQKATFALD
+511 ANCEKATFALD
-522 ASSGGWTT
+522 ASSGGWAT

-602 NNASTY
+602 NNASSY

-700 GEPASKAIDGTSE
+700 GEPAWKAIDGTSE
-713 NGSKWCATNAQSGWM
+713 NGSKWCATNARSGWM

-768 NWVTAYSTNNNSS
+768 NWVTVYSTNSNSS

-900 QEGKQEESIKLST
+900 QEGVQEESIKLST

-923 YSITVVQP
+923 YSINVVQP
-931 ANGTVS
+931 ANGSVA
-937 ASATSAT
+937 ASA
-944 AGTTVKLTATP
+944 
-955 AEGYTLDY
+955 
-963 FTLDGAR
+963 
-970 INGDTFI
+970 
-977 MPARNVE
+977 
-984 VSAVFTAN
+984 
-992 AYSITVVQPTG
+992 
-1003 GTVSASA
+1003 
-1010 TSATAGTT
+1010 
-1018 VKLTATPAE
+1018 
-1027 GYTLDYFTLDGARI
+1027 
-1041 NGNTFSMPARNV
+1041 
-1053 EVSAVFTANAYSI
+1053 
-1066 TVVQPTGGTVSASTT
+1066 T

-1086 TTIELTATPAEGY
+1086 TIIELAATPAEGY

-1105 LDGERINGD
+1105 LDGE
-1114 TFSMPAR
+1114 
-1121 NVEVSAVFTANAY
+1121 
-1134 SITVVQPTGGTVSAS
+1134 
-1149 ATSATAGT
+1149 
-1157 TVKLTATPAEG
+1157 
-1168 YTLDYFTLDGARI
+1168 
-1181 NGDTFIMPA
+1181 
-1190 RNVEVSAVFTAN
+1190 
-1202 AYSITVV
+1202 
-1209 QPTGGTVSA
+1209 
-1218 SATSATAG
+1218 
-1226 TTVKLTATPAEGY
+1226 
-1239 TLDYFTLDGARIN
+1239 
-1252 GDTFIM
+1252 
-1258 PARNV
+1258 
-1263 EVSAVFTANA
+1263 
-1273 YSITVVQPTGGTVSA
+1273 
-1288 SATSATAGT
+1288 
-1297 TVKLTATP
+1297 
-1305 AEGYT
+1305 
-1310 LDYFTLDG
+1310 
-1318 ARINGD
+1318 RINGD

-1353 GTVSASKLSAF
+1353 GTVSASATSAAAGTTVKLTATPAEGYTLDYFTLDGERINGDTFIMPARNVEVSAVFTANAYSITVVQPANGTVSASKLSAF

-1449 DREADKW
+1449 DPEADKW
-1456 HASGV
+1456 HASGI

-1476 ILKIYHAGSAGENSN
+1476 ILKIYHAGSAGEVSN

-1539 TADISIDH
+1539 TADISVDH

>member
-7 KKIIAAILAAVL
+7 KKIIAAILAAVF

-235 QQRPNML
+235 QQKPNML

-262 GSNSGWVS
+262 GYNSGWVS

-294 QGLGKSQYEAFA
+294 QNLGKSQYEAFA
-306 GLDVQQNCMNTNF
+306 GLDVQQNCMNTYF

-325 NNNNN
+325 NNSN

-511 ANCQKATFALD
+511 ANCQKVTFALD

-543 YAIGFEIGGTSNVSD
+543 YALGFEIGGTSNVSD

-713 NGSKWCATNAQSGWM
+713 NGSKWCATNKQSGWM

-768 NWVTAYSTNNNSS
+768 NWVTVYSTNNNSS

-807 WGAIRIYEWQMFETT
+807 WGAIRIYEWQMFESN
-822 ERNRTD
+822 ERERSD

-923 YSITVVQP
+923 YSINVVQP
-931 ANGTVS
+931 ANGSVA

-944 AGTTVKLTATP
+944 AGTTVKLTANP

-992 AYSITVVQPTG
+992 AYSITVVQPTN

-1010 TSATAGTT
+1010 TSAAAGTT

-1027 GYTLDYFTLDGARI
+1027 GYTLDYFTLDGERI

-1066 TVVQPTGGTVSASTT
+1066 TVVQPT
-1081 SAAAG
+1081 
-1086 TTIELTATPAEGY
+1086 
-1099 TLDYFT
+1099 
-1105 LDGERINGD
+1105 
-1114 TFSMPAR
+1114 
-1121 NVEVSAVFTANAY
+1121 
-1134 SITVVQPTGGTVSAS
+1134 
-1149 ATSATAGT
+1149 
-1157 TVKLTATPAEG
+1157 
-1168 YTLDYFTLDGARI
+1168 
-1181 NGDTFIMPA
+1181 
-1190 RNVEVSAVFTAN
+1190 
-1202 AYSITVV
+1202 
-1209 QPTGGTVSA
+1209 
-1218 SATSATAG
+1218 
-1226 TTVKLTATPAEGY
+1226 
-1239 TLDYFTLDGARIN
+1239 
-1252 GDTFIM
+1252 
-1258 PARNV
+1258 
-1263 EVSAVFTANA
+1263 
-1273 YSITVVQPTGGTVSA
+1273 
-1288 SATSATAGT
+1288 
-1297 TVKLTATP
+1297 
-1305 AEGYT
+1305 
-1310 LDYFTLDG
+1310 
-1318 ARINGD
+1318 
-1324 TFIMPARNVEVSAVF
+1324 
-1339 TANAYSIT
+1339 
-1347 VVQPAG
+1347 G

-1423 TIYYSNKKYPDY
+1423 TVYYSNKKYPDY

-1456 HASGV
+1456 HASGI

-1476 ILKIYHAGSAGENSN
+1476 ILKIYHAGSAGEDSN

>member
-7 KKIIAAILAAVL
+7 KKIIAAILAAVF

-67 LSWEPTNDPDSD
+67 LSWEPTNDPDFD

-700 GEPASKAIDGTSE
+700 GEPAWKAIDGTSE
-713 NGSKWCATNAQSGWM
+713 NGSKWCATNKQSGWM

-746 EYGGEAQNMNT
+746 QYGGEAQDMNT

-768 NWVTAYSTNNNSS
+768 NWVTVYSTNNNSS

-842 ASDTFSLTHAPTG
+842 ASDTFSLTHAPMG

-931 ANGTVS
+931 ANGSVA

-944 AGTTVKLTATP
+944 AGTTVKLTA
-955 AEGYTLDY
+955 
-963 FTLDGAR
+963 
-970 INGDTFI
+970 N
-977 MPARNVE
+977 
-984 VSAVFTAN
+984 
-992 AYSITVVQPTG
+992 
-1003 GTVSASA
+1003 
-1010 TSATAGTT
+1010 
-1018 VKLTATPAE
+1018 PAE

-1053 EVSAVFTANAYSI
+1053 EVSAVFTANAYNI
-1066 TVVQPTGGTVSASTT
+1066 TVVQPAGGSVAASAT
-1081 SAAAG
+1081 SATAG
-1086 TTIELTATPAEGY
+1086 TTIELTATPAEGYTLNYFTLDGARINGNTFSMPARNVEVSAVFTANAYTITVVQPAGGSVAASATSATAGTTVKLTANPAEGY

-1114 TFSMPAR
+1114 
-1121 NVEVSAVFTANAY
+1121 
-1134 SITVVQPTGGTVSAS
+1134 I
-1149 ATSATAGT
+1149 
-1157 TVKLTATPAEG
+1157 
-1168 YTLDYFTLDGARI
+1168 
-1181 NGDTFIMPA
+1181 FIMPA

-1209 QPTGGTVSA
+1209 QPT
-1218 SATSATAG
+1218 
-1226 TTVKLTATPAEGY
+1226 
-1239 TLDYFTLDGARIN
+1239 
-1252 GDTFIM
+1252 
-1258 PARNV
+1258 
-1263 EVSAVFTANA
+1263 
-1273 YSITVVQPTGGTVSA
+1273 
-1288 SATSATAGT
+1288 
-1297 TVKLTATP
+1297 
-1305 AEGYT
+1305 
-1310 LDYFTLDG
+1310 
-1318 ARINGD
+1318 
-1324 TFIMPARNVEVSAVF
+1324 
-1339 TANAYSIT
+1339 
-1347 VVQPAG
+1347 G

-1449 DREADKW
+1449 DPEADKW
-1456 HASGV
+1456 HASGI

-1476 ILKIYHAGSAGENSN
+1476 ILKIYHAGYAGEGSD

-1539 TADISIDH
+1539 TADISVDH

-1571 YLNVYEIEMYAGN
+1571 HLNVYEIEMYAGN

>member
-7 KKIIAAILAAVL
+7 KKIIAAILAAVF

-216 TAVDYTTA
+216 TGVDYTTA

-235 QQRPNML
+235 QQKPNML

-294 QGLGKSQYEAFA
+294 QNLGKSQYEAFA

-325 NNNNN
+325 NNSN

-522 ASSGGWTT
+522 GSSGSWTT

-593 AEARIKWNG
+593 AEARIKWSG
-602 NNASTY
+602 NNASSY

-638 DDQADVTIEVV
+638 DDQADVTIEVI

-713 NGSKWCATNAQSGWM
+713 NGSKWCATNKRSGWM

-768 NWVTAYSTNNNSS
+768 NWVTVYSTNSNSS

-795 WRLYI
+795 WRLDI
-800 SNSGSSA
+800 TNSGSSP
-807 WGAIRIYEWQMFETT
+807 WGAIRIYEWQMFEST
-822 ERNRTD
+822 ERERSD
-828 IVLMKFASAKNNKG
+828 IVLMKFASAKNNTG

-923 YSITVVQP
+923 YSINVVQP

-944 AGTTVKLTATP
+944 AGTTIELTATP

-963 FTLDGAR
+963 FTLDGER

-992 AYSITVVQPTG
+992 AYSITVVQPT
-1003 GTVSASA
+1003 
-1010 TSATAGTT
+1010 
-1018 VKLTATPAE
+1018 
-1027 GYTLDYFTLDGARI
+1027 
-1041 NGNTFSMPARNV
+1041 
-1053 EVSAVFTANAYSI
+1053 
-1066 TVVQPTGGTVSASTT
+1066 
-1081 SAAAG
+1081 
-1086 TTIELTATPAEGY
+1086 
-1099 TLDYFT
+1099 
-1105 LDGERINGD
+1105 
-1114 TFSMPAR
+1114 
-1121 NVEVSAVFTANAY
+1121 
-1134 SITVVQPTGGTVSAS
+1134 
-1149 ATSATAGT
+1149 
-1157 TVKLTATPAEG
+1157 
-1168 YTLDYFTLDGARI
+1168 
-1181 NGDTFIMPA
+1181 
-1190 RNVEVSAVFTAN
+1190 
-1202 AYSITVV
+1202 
-1209 QPTGGTVSA
+1209 
-1218 SATSATAG
+1218 
-1226 TTVKLTATPAEGY
+1226 
-1239 TLDYFTLDGARIN
+1239 
-1252 GDTFIM
+1252 
-1258 PARNV
+1258 
-1263 EVSAVFTANA
+1263 
-1273 YSITVVQPTGGTVSA
+1273 
-1288 SATSATAGT
+1288 
-1297 TVKLTATP
+1297 
-1305 AEGYT
+1305 
-1310 LDYFTLDG
+1310 
-1318 ARINGD
+1318 
-1324 TFIMPARNVEVSAVF
+1324 
-1339 TANAYSIT
+1339 
-1347 VVQPAG
+1347 G

-1449 DREADKW
+1449 DPEADKW
-1456 HASGV
+1456 HASGI

-1476 ILKIYHAGSAGENSN
+1476 ILKIYHAGSAGEGSD

-1539 TADISIDH
+1539 TADISVDH

>member
-235 QQRPNML
+235 QQKPNML

-294 QGLGKSQYEAFA
+294 QNLGKSQYEAFA
-306 GLDVQQNCMNTNF
+306 GLDVQQNCMNTYF

-325 NNNNN
+325 NNSN

-489 AKNDR
+489 SKNDR

-511 ANCQKATFALD
+511 ANCQKAAFALD

-602 NNASTY
+602 NNASSY

-638 DDQADVTIEVV
+638 DDQADVTVEVV

-658 ESSRFTIDWP
+658 ESSRFTIDWL

-700 GEPASKAIDGTSE
+700 GEPAWKAIDGTSE
-713 NGSKWCATNAQSGWM
+713 NGSKWCATNARSGWM

-746 EYGGEAQNMNT
+746 EYGGEAQDMNT

-768 NWVTAYSTNNNSS
+768 NWVTVYSTNSNSS
-781 AVTDELITPVTAQE
+781 DVTDELITPVTAQE

-842 ASDTFSLTHAPTG
+842 ASDTFSLTNAPTG

-923 YSITVVQP
+923 YSINVVQP
-931 ANGTVS
+931 ANGSVA

-963 FTLDGAR
+963 FTLDGER

-992 AYSITVVQPTG
+992 AYSITVVQPT
-1003 GTVSASA
+1003 
-1010 TSATAGTT
+1010 
-1018 VKLTATPAE
+1018 
-1027 GYTLDYFTLDGARI
+1027 
-1041 NGNTFSMPARNV
+1041 
-1053 EVSAVFTANAYSI
+1053 
-1066 TVVQPTGGTVSASTT
+1066 
-1081 SAAAG
+1081 
-1086 TTIELTATPAEGY
+1086 
-1099 TLDYFT
+1099 
-1105 LDGERINGD
+1105 
-1114 TFSMPAR
+1114 
-1121 NVEVSAVFTANAY
+1121 
-1134 SITVVQPTGGTVSAS
+1134 
-1149 ATSATAGT
+1149 
-1157 TVKLTATPAEG
+1157 
-1168 YTLDYFTLDGARI
+1168 
-1181 NGDTFIMPA
+1181 
-1190 RNVEVSAVFTAN
+1190 
-1202 AYSITVV
+1202 
-1209 QPTGGTVSA
+1209 
-1218 SATSATAG
+1218 
-1226 TTVKLTATPAEGY
+1226 
-1239 TLDYFTLDGARIN
+1239 
-1252 GDTFIM
+1252 
-1258 PARNV
+1258 
-1263 EVSAVFTANA
+1263 
-1273 YSITVVQPTGGTVSA
+1273 
-1288 SATSATAGT
+1288 
-1297 TVKLTATP
+1297 
-1305 AEGYT
+1305 
-1310 LDYFTLDG
+1310 
-1318 ARINGD
+1318 
-1324 TFIMPARNVEVSAVF
+1324 
-1339 TANAYSIT
+1339 
-1347 VVQPAG
+1347 G

-1423 TIYYSNKKYPDY
+1423 TVYYSNKKYPDY

-1449 DREADKW
+1449 DPEADKW

-1476 ILKIYHAGSAGENSN
+1476 ILKIYHAGFAGEGSD

-1571 YLNVYEIEMYAGN
+1571 HLNVYEIEMYAGN